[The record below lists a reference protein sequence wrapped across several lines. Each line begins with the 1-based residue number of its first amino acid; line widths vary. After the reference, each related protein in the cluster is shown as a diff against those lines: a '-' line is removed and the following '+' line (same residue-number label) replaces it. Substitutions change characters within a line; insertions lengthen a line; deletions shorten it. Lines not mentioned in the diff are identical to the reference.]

1 MAKKIQETGPLTY
14 RQLQKMNA
22 DPNSIASAEDVQK
35 AGGVNWGRE
44 AARRNKLIDVQAD
57 DMPIQSPV
65 FTNSGGTDYYGRSM
79 FDPDVVIGQ
88 TVADQGDTTIT
99 DTRAENQPWYAKL
112 GAGIG
117 KGIVLA
123 GTTFLDGTLGL
134 LAGIGTAASEGRWS
148 GLFDNVVSNGLNE
161 VNRQIE
167 DILPNYRTQEEQNR
181 PWYENL
187 GTVNFL
193 ADSFLKNLGFT
204 VGAMY
209 SGDIFAKALKGVKW
223 LNNGLGAALS
233 GSLFSA
239 VNEGRVEA
247 NNTMHDLLELHTQ
260 QLRDAYNKR
269 YGEIVNSNMS
279 DIDKQNAIDELDAN
293 FDREDAKNIDNA
305 RLAGDIDLLG
315 NTILL
320 SLDNFNTYGRLFA
333 RGFKN
338 AEKTAQNSIRTAAE
352 HADRKLSSRINRA
365 IDGSYDFEKYGAG
378 DIAKNGLKTAAL
390 EGNEEMAQQF
400 LSNFSGNVRS
410 YDSPDA
416 YYNALLDSNAEQKT
430 MDTTKALSKA
440 FADSYGDG
448 SQWEQFAVGALTGI
462 LGVPTFGRVNNS
474 DSNTYLGRGKAI
486 GLSGGIFGE
495 MGQNR
500 EANQRGKEI
509 ANRMNSFTQKVAQKL
524 QDHQRYFAQSQSF
537 TDAMDGFAKDN
548 NAFEFKNAEDNE
560 AFSAMSAFAQAG
572 RLDDYKQMV
581 DADFD
586 NMSDET
592 LDAIAKTTSKD
603 IDDNSSAKDQGWRN
617 ADGSYKSESEAGRH
631 EMRFELNKKK
641 DKILSQIKAY
651 TNSLDKVR
659 GIGNNSLTDDQVNEL
674 AWLDWKVG
682 QFNDRLKQ
690 VTSEANAPFTSIK
703 EGVDYMIQSL
713 EKEHDSIINDGDE
726 DKKDDDGNNILKEN
740 EKQQA
745 KYKNISNVLTQ
756 LINSDLRGLAS
767 IKPEDFNDAIN
778 EMNSIK
784 FFDNFNAYSDIT
796 STDYGDALTSVID
809 TFKLL
814 GARNEFNKRLK
825 EFTED
830 PLKLIQ
836 NRQKIDKEKAKTEK
850 VKHAV
855 KIKDKIDNASVSD
868 IVSQMES
875 GDITDD
881 DFDSLLNDI
890 DESLDGEDDS
900 TNDTKGKINAAK
912 DIIESSHRAE
922 DKLDN
927 LADDSDVEGLAEEV
941 QQAVQDAKSLL
952 SASKSKANSKD
963 ELFDTKSE
971 AWNDPNNLPITDE
984 VQQELDKMSPE
995 EQPALLQGRID
1006 RAKNAMEKVKSFI
1019 YDEDKESSKMPN
1031 PEEQAENKKAA
1042 EESEK
1047 KRRED
1052 DKGASGTVASSDSDS
1067 PDASVHKVNLGG
1079 EQPKEPITTVNQDA
1093 RELLKDVVLPDD
1105 TAEDIYNAVDNV
1117 LKGVDYAWKR
1127 GLRKKDLH
1135 DAITS
1140 TESWNKAVQAVP
1152 DLDKRINN
1160 YLTKKYNLKP
1170 KAKPKAETK
1179 TNNSEETPEVR
1190 TPLSD
1195 PDNNAKEIKGQWE
1208 ANPVSERPTYE
1219 YWKPTTTQIGIHDD
1233 SSYQKP
1239 FYETAKIINSV
1250 FEKLKNSKTPK
1261 FTKEEE
1267 FVKEHYIDPGYITHA
1282 YSDEQIK
1289 SMKAVYEYLK
1299 GNNSNN
1305 AFDNV
1310 NKGFVKKDTIIHF
1323 TIDKKLNDAAG
1334 EPIILMTLEDGTVVG
1349 DLSKNDVASKEFVN
1363 SIIKEYEKSGKE
1375 LYTSNT
1381 TATVKQLMRGKV
1393 PYSVETHNVNDV
1405 FKDSDEGFKLGI
1417 SMGIGNNA
1425 PIFASAGRV
1434 KAQGRSTLEQTIIPP
1449 ISAVAGQPYI
1459 LLPTAGKTQ
1468 RICVPFIM
1476 KKFTKE
1482 TADSQ
1487 LGKAIKAVISKIPNG
1502 TDKDNAM
1509 SVKIGL
1515 EELLVAEFHV
1525 NYDKDNKGN
1534 DIVRITRKMAR
1545 DNHQET
1551 IYNGPVPNKEDTD
1564 AIKNLVQNI
1573 VDALCK
1579 DGGTPFEVSR
1589 KYINSKYTLNN
1600 TPTSYNKMIGEVSDV
1615 NLPLGTTSTIN
1626 DWFILNPPNGK
1637 ARRVTSTG
1645 NNPAQTTSSSVHT
1658 VNVNSV
1664 GNVQVNT
1671 SSWRIISM
1679 KIPSTFTKEDTE
1691 NAKDIARAL
1700 AYGRM
1705 MGLDMSKPYDTRWGV
1720 FDPNTQTFKKLE
1732 NKSGIVVK
1740 HFSLSP
1746 EEEKTTIPQG
1756 TSSPTGSEESTI
1768 VREVTEK
1775 NGTKITKY
1783 RKKRADGKFFS
1794 FAGLPI
1800 SKDDIS
1806 AESLEDIEDLLNDMG
1821 DTAKFEL
1828 LELRETNDKYA
1839 GTVKVTGKDKDNLPV
1854 SMKFGFKL
1862 NGNPDKLDNNGPT
1875 PPANTGQKATFTNEQ
1890 EKQFT
1895 ALIDPYFEG
1904 GGASIENDLFGGKKL
1919 PEDVAD
1925 ELGDHSFT
1933 GKTPSITIVN
1943 WVLNNIDS
1951 SIREKYLS
1959 SFASFT
1965 ESNKEQQ
1972 NTEEPNQVV
1981 TTKEAKAAKK
1991 IGDKIVSDSKN
2002 VQLTKDKKYYVGSDG
2017 TKYARVTSIIQ
2028 ADKDGEVFD
2037 EKSKWITPSTNIGTG
2052 LDELGRDFMAGR
2064 IVFNPTTNTYEVSN
2078 VPVENVYPN
2087 IDRAHATSYLNQ
2099 WKDLKSKLDKRGIHI
2114 IPREV
2119 VAKGQLNIKD
2129 KNGGDHTINVAGTLD
2144 LLGYDDKGNWYIFDM
2159 KTHRSDITDSKKSKW
2174 SRQLSL
2180 YKKFLEDEYG
2190 INVSVLA
2197 VIPTKVNYPA
2207 PTATN
2212 IYSVDTNKP
2221 TLYHGVESNQ
2231 LTLHGNPYK
2240 ESNPVMGK
2248 MIELTET
2255 KLNIQ
2260 LDKLSDSE
2268 KAILHNY
2275 DTTKVTYNPI
2285 EHKAHDNPDK
2295 EAKQKGLTVAS
2306 RNVPVWEALS
2316 SEQKIALLD
2325 RGKLK
2330 ANQIMNKLVGAY
2342 YSKAKPE
2349 GAIFDE
2355 KRLGKSVDEF
2365 LGVGKNRLVTTEKY
2379 TPWKPEKEL
2388 GWLEKVLPQ
2397 FSDDEHKKMIHGLI
2411 ELDGKWHAFGR
2422 FKQGIIELSDVA
2434 ARGTVYHEAF
2444 HAVFNTLLDSD
2455 ERTDVMNAARAK
2467 YGDLGSIQ
2475 LEENLAEDFRKYI
2488 QWEQTPVLGTLV
2500 KAFRT
2505 IKHIIFGLL
2514 NKNNI
2519 LDKLYYNISRGRFAN
2534 KVAGTTNADR
2544 PRLYASDIND
2554 SINKLDSDY
2563 RRGKQLEGT
2572 ISSNMKSVIDNFI
2585 KDHDLKDVAY
2595 AVKYNNSDKWV
2606 MRVTKKNYNEK
2617 RNFLMN
2623 RLNSIYNSELSSDER
2638 NSEKALLEQEERE
2651 DEQFNRAIE
2660 QWHRDKLMYGNL
2672 SEDDKLYLQER
2683 GISIDEY
2690 NEMSPFEKEILFR
2703 CKY

>member
-22 DPNSIASAEDVQK
+22 DPNSIASSEDVQR

-44 AARRNKLIDVQAD
+44 AARRNKLIDAQVN
-57 DMPIQSPV
+57 DMPVQSPV

-123 GTTFLDGTLGL
+123 GTTFLDGTVGL
-134 LAGIGTAASEGRWS
+134 LSGIGTAVSEGRWS

-167 DILPNYRTQEEQNR
+167 DILPNYRTQEEQER

-187 GTVNFL
+187 GTVNFW

-204 VGAMY
+204 VGAFY
-209 SGDIFAKALKGVKW
+209 SGGLFTKALKDVKW
-223 LNNGLGAALS
+223 LNSGLGAALT
-233 GSLFSA
+233 GSIFSA

-269 YGEIVNSNMS
+269 YSEIVNSNLS
-279 DIDKQNAIDELDAN
+279 NIDKQKALAELDAN
-293 FDREDAKNIDNA
+293 FDKEDAKNLDNA

-338 AEKTAQNSIRTAAE
+338 AEKTAQNSIETAAR
-352 HADRKLSSRINRA
+352 HADEKLSSRIKRA
-365 IDGSYDFEKYGAG
+365 IDGTYGFDKYGAK
-378 DIAKNGLKTAAL
+378 DLIKSGLKTATL

-430 MDTTKALSKA
+430 MDTTKALAQA
-440 FADSYGDG
+440 FADSYGEG

-474 DSNTYLGRGKAI
+474 DSNTYLGRGKVI

-500 EANQRGKEI
+500 EANQRGQEI
-509 ANRMNSFTQKVAQKL
+509 ANRMNSFAQKL
-524 QDHQRYFAQSQSF
+524 KDHQRYFTQSQSF
-537 TDAMDGFAKDN
+537 TDAMDGFAEDG

-581 DADFD
+581 NADFD
-586 NMSDET
+586 NMSDED
-592 LDAIAKTTSKD
+592 LDAIAKMTSQD
-603 IDDNSSAKDQGWRN
+603 TDDDSSAKDQGWRN
-617 ADGSYKSESEAGRH
+617 ADGTYMSETEEGRQQ
-631 EMRFELNKKK
+631 MRYELKKK
-641 DKILSQIKAY
+641 RDKILSQIDAY

-690 VTSEANAPFTSIK
+690 VTSEANAPFKSIK
-703 EGVDYMIQSL
+703 EGVDYMIQAL
-713 EKEHDSIINDGDE
+713 EKEHDSIIADGDE
-726 DKKDDDGNNILKEN
+726 DEKDENGNNILKEN

-767 IKPEDFNDAIN
+767 IKPDDFNEAIN
-778 EMNSIK
+778 EMNSTK
-784 FFDNFNAYSDIT
+784 FFNDFNAYSNVT
-796 STDYGDALTSVID
+796 ATDYGDALKSVVD

-836 NRQKIDKEKAKTEK
+836 NRQKIDKKKAKTEK

-855 KIKDKIDNASVSD
+855 KTKDKVDNASVSD

-875 GDITDD
+875 GDITNDD
-881 DFDSLLNDI
+881 LNNLLNEVDA
-890 DESLDGEDDS
+890 SLNGEDDS
-900 TNDTKGKINAAK
+900 ISDTKGKINAAK

-927 LADDSDVEGLAEEV
+927 LADDSDVEGLVEEV
-941 QQAVQDAKSLL
+941 QQAAKDAKSLL
-952 SASKSKANSKD
+952 AASKSKANSKD
-963 ELFDTKSE
+963 ELFDTESE

-984 VQQELDKMSPE
+984 VQQMLSEMSPE
-995 EQPALLQGRID
+995 EQDDFLQGRID

-1031 PEEQAENKKAA
+1031 TEEQAKNKKAA

-1047 KRRED
+1047 KRKED
-1052 DKGASGTVASSDSDS
+1052 GKEASGTVASSDSDS
-1067 PDASVHKVNLGG
+1067 PGASVTKVNLSG
-1079 EQPKEPITTVNQDA
+1079 EQPKEPDTTANLSA
-1093 RELLKDVVLPDD
+1093 RELLKDVTLPND
-1105 TAEDIYNAVDNV
+1105 TAEDIYNAVDNI

-1127 GLRKKDLH
+1127 GLRGKDLH

-1140 TESWNKAVQAVP
+1140 TESWNKAIQAVP
-1152 DLDKRINN
+1152 DLGDRINN
-1160 YLTKKYNLKP
+1160 YISNKYNVKP
-1170 KAKPKAETK
+1170 EAKAKAETK
-1179 TNNSEETPEVR
+1179 TDNAEEPSEIR
-1190 TPLSD
+1190 TPTSD
-1195 PDNNAKEIKGQWE
+1195 PNENANVVKSLWNTIPEKVEYG
-1208 ANPVSERPTYE
+1208 
-1219 YWKPTTTQIGIHDD
+1219 YWKPTTTEIGIHDD
-1233 SSYQKP
+1233 ASDSHP
-1239 FYETAKIINSV
+1239 FYETAQVINSV
-1250 FEKLKNSKTPK
+1250 FDKNFKDLDPY
-1261 FTKEEE
+1261 EQ
-1267 FVKEHYIDPGYITHA
+1267 FVYEHYIKPGYIRHKYDA
-1282 YSDEQIK
+1282 KQLQ
-1289 SMKAVYEYLK
+1289 SMKAVYEYLEK
-1299 GNNSNN
+1299 HS

-1310 NKGFVKKDTIIHF
+1310 NKGFVKKDTTIYF
-1323 TIDKKLNDAAG
+1323 TIDNTLNKDAG
-1334 EPIILMTLEDGTVVG
+1334 EIIVLMTLKDGTVVG
-1349 DLSKNDVASKEFVN
+1349 DLSGKNAT
-1363 SIIKEYEKSGKE
+1363 SIINEYKDKFKEDEKRPDTW
-1375 LYTSNT
+1375 TSET
-1381 TATVKQLMRGKV
+1381 TTTVRQMMRGKV
-1393 PYSVETHNVNDV
+1393 PYSVDTNNVNKV
-1405 FKDSDEGFKLGI
+1405 FEGNDDNGDSFKLGI

-1425 PIFASAGRV
+1425 PIFASAGRT
-1434 KAQGRSTLEQTIIPP
+1434 KMQGSSKLEQTIVSPLN
-1449 ISAVAGQPYI
+1449 AVLGQPYI

-1468 RICVPFIM
+1468 RMCVPFNM
-1476 KKFTKE
+1476 KRFTKE
-1482 TADSQ
+1482 TAESQ
-1487 LGKAIKAVISKIPNG
+1487 LGKAIKSVISTIPNG

-1509 SVKIGL
+1509 SVKTGL
-1515 EELLVAEFHV
+1515 EELLAAEFHV
-1525 NYDKDNKGN
+1525 NYDKDNNGVDTVK
-1534 DIVRITRKMAR
+1534 ITRKMSY

-1551 IYNGPVPNKEDTD
+1551 IYNGPVANE
-1564 AIKNLVQNI
+1564 NLVQNI

-1589 KYINSKYTLNN
+1589 KYVNSKYNLNG
-1600 TPTSYNKMIGEVSDV
+1600 TPISYNKMIGEVSDV

-1637 ARRVTSTG
+1637 ASRVTSTG
-1645 NNPAQTTSSSVHT
+1645 NNTKQTTAGSIRTVSV
-1658 VNVNSV
+1658 NGV
-1664 GNVQVNT
+1664 GSVQVNT
-1671 SSWRIISM
+1671 SSWRIISHDN
-1679 KIPSTFTKEDTE
+1679 PNTPLTE
-1691 NAKDIARAL
+1691 TQESIARAI
-1700 AYGRM
+1700 AYGETNP
-1705 MGLDMSKPYDTRWGV
+1705 LVDNTKPYKTRWGV
-1720 FDPNTQTFKKLE
+1720 FDPNTQKFLTSE
-1732 NKSGIVVK
+1732 NKGGVVVK
-1740 HFSLSP
+1740 HFSLGP
-1746 EEEKTTIPQG
+1746 EEEKTT
-1756 TSSPTGSEESTI
+1756 SSPTNNSSKTSSKRTLRESFKEVGLENGEFVGNISTNDSRPAVITDDGQVKLYDGVELKHTQAEIIRRKARRVFEDPNATEQQLHDAI
-1768 VREVTEK
+1768 VSAAHK
-1775 NGTKITKY
+1775 TK
-1783 RKKRADGKFFS
+1783 A
-1794 FAGLPI
+1794 
-1800 SKDDIS
+1800 S
-1806 AESLEDIEDLLNDMG
+1806 ANVLYYLYKALNAVKQGRMTVDEAM
-1821 DTAKFEL
+1821 AL
-1828 LELRETNDKYA
+1828 LEYHMYVDDD
-1839 GTVKVTGKDKDNLPV
+1839 VH
-1854 SMKFGFKL
+1854 
-1862 NGNPDKLDNNGPT
+1862 
-1875 PPANTGQKATFTNEQ
+1875 
-1890 EKQFT
+1890 
-1895 ALIDPYFEG
+1895 
-1904 GGASIENDLFGGKKL
+1904 KKL
-1919 PEDVAD
+1919 LSTLDSPEQ
-1925 ELGDHSFT
+1925 G
-1933 GKTPSITIVN
+1933 N
-1943 WVLNNIDS
+1943 
-1951 SIREKYLS
+1951 
-1959 SFASFT
+1959 
-1965 ESNKEQQ
+1965 
-1972 NTEEPNQVV
+1972 EPKVV
-1981 TTKEAKAAKK
+1981 TTKEQSEGVQLLNTKWVKIDGSGHFILDSSVTIDDLKKLSDFDKYFTIVSSEAPLQESTGFDLINSGDLSKPDDKGNRRVRRKAQIALRGKNNEDASAAKK

-2002 VQLTKDKKYYVGSDG
+2002 VQLTTDKKYYVDGDG

-2028 ADKDGEVFD
+2028 ADVEGEVFD
-2037 EKSKWITPSTNIGTG
+2037 ENSPWITPSTNIGTG

-2064 IVFNPTTNTYEVSN
+2064 TVFNTTTNAYEVN
-2078 VPVENVYPN
+2078 GVPVEDVYPN
-2087 IDRAHATSYLNQ
+2087 INRDSAKSYLDQ
-2099 WKDLKSKLDKRGIHI
+2099 WTKLKSALDKRGIHI

-2129 KNGGDHTINVAGTLD
+2129 KEGKDHTINVAGTLD
-2144 LLGYDDKGNWYIFDM
+2144 LFGYDDEGKWYIFDM
-2159 KTHRSDITDSKKSKW
+2159 KTHRSDITDNKKSKW

-2190 INVSVLA
+2190 IKVSVLA

-2207 PTATN
+2207 PTDTN
-2212 IYSVDTNKP
+2212 IYGVDANKP
-2221 TLYHGVESNQ
+2221 ALYNGVESNQ

-2248 MIELTET
+2248 MIVLTET
-2255 KLNIQ
+2255 TPNIQ
-2260 LDKLSDSE
+2260 LEKLSDSE
-2268 KAILHNY
+2268 KAILSNY
-2275 DTTKVTYNPI
+2275 NNTKVNYQPKGHKVHANP
-2285 EHKAHDNPDK
+2285 EE
-2295 EAKQKGLTVAS
+2295 EAKKKGLTVAP
-2306 RNVPVWEALS
+2306 RNVPVWESLS
-2316 SEQKIALLD
+2316 PEQQIALLD
-2325 RGKLK
+2325 MGKLK
-2330 ANQIMNKLVGAY
+2330 ANTTMNKLAGAY

-2349 GAIFDE
+2349 GALFDE
-2355 KRLGKSVDEF
+2355 KRLGGSVDEF

-2388 GWLEKVLPQ
+2388 GWLRKALPQ
-2397 FSDDEHKKMIHGLI
+2397 FSDDEHLRIANGLI
-2411 ELDGKWHAFGR
+2411 KLDGRRKAYGR
-2422 FKQGIIELSDVA
+2422 FKQGIIELSDIA

-2455 ERTDVMNAARAK
+2455 EQTDVMNAARAK

-2475 LEENLAEDFRKYI
+2475 LEENLAEDFRRYV

-2505 IKHIIFGLL
+2505 IKHIVFGLL
-2514 NKNNI
+2514 NKNSV
-2519 LDKLYYNISRGRFAN
+2519 LDKLYYNIDRGRFAN
-2534 KVAGTTNADR
+2534 KVAGTTNAER
-2544 PRLYASDIND
+2544 PRLYAPDIND
-2554 SINKLDSDY
+2554 AIHKLDSDY

-2572 ISSNMKSVIDNFI
+2572 ISSNMKSVIDKFI
-2585 KDHDLKDVAY
+2585 KDNDLKDVAY

-2623 RLNSIYNSELSSDER
+2623 RLINIYNSELSSDER

>member
-22 DPNSIASAEDVQK
+22 DPNSIASSEDVQK

-44 AARRNKLIDVQAD
+44 AARRNKLIDAQVD
-57 DMPIQSPV
+57 DVPVQSPV

-123 GTTFLDGTLGL
+123 GTTFLDGTVGL
-134 LAGIGTAASEGRWS
+134 LAGIGTAVSEGRWS
-148 GLFDNVVSNGLNE
+148 GLFDNAVSNGLNE
-161 VNRQIE
+161 INRQIE
-167 DILPNYRTQEEQNR
+167 DILPNYRTQEEQER

-187 GTVNFL
+187 GTVNFW

-204 VGAMY
+204 VGAFY
-209 SGDIFAKALKGVKW
+209 SGGLFTKALKGMKW
-223 LNNGLGAALS
+223 LNSGLGAALA
-233 GSLFSA
+233 GSIFSA

-269 YGEIVNSNMS
+269 YSEIINSSMS
-279 DIDKQNAIDELDAN
+279 DIDKQKALAELDAN

-305 RLAGDIDLLG
+305 RLAGDIDLIG

-338 AEKTAQNSIRTAAE
+338 AEKTAQNSIRTAAR
-352 HADRKLSSRINRA
+352 HADEKLSSRIKRA
-365 IDGSYDFEKYGAG
+365 IDGTYGFDKYGAK
-378 DIAKNGLKTAAL
+378 DLIKSGLKTATL

-500 EANQRGKEI
+500 EANQRGQEI
-509 ANRMNSFTQKVAQKL
+509 ANRMNSFAQKL
-524 QDHQRYFAQSQSF
+524 KDHQRYFTQSQSF
-537 TDAMDGFAKDN
+537 TDAMDGFAEDG

-581 DADFD
+581 NADFD
-586 NMSDET
+586 NMSDED
-592 LDAIAKTTSKD
+592 LDAIAKMTSQD
-603 IDDNSSAKDQGWRN
+603 TDDDSSSKDQGWRN
-617 ADGSYKSESEAGRH
+617 ADGTYMSETEEGRQQ
-631 EMRFELNKKK
+631 MKYELNKKR
-641 DKILSQIKAY
+641 DKILSQIDAY
-651 TNSLDKVR
+651 TDSLDKVR

-690 VTSEANAPFTSIK
+690 VTSEANAPFKSIK

-713 EKEHDSIINDGDE
+713 EKEHDSIINDGDK
-726 DKKDDDGNNILKEN
+726 DKKDKDGNNILKEN

-756 LINSDLRGLAS
+756 LINADLKGLAS
-767 IKPEDFNDAIN
+767 IKSEDFNNAIK
-778 EMNSIK
+778 EMYSPK
-784 FFDNFNAYSDIT
+784 FYNDFNAYSDIT
-796 STDYGDALTSVID
+796 STDYSDALTSVVD
-809 TFKLL
+809 TFRLL

-836 NRQKIDKEKAKTEK
+836 NRQKIDKKKAKTEK

-855 KIKDKIDNASVSD
+855 KTKDKVDNASVSD

-881 DFDSLLNDI
+881 DFDSLLNEVDA
-890 DESLDGEDDS
+890 SLDEEDDS
-900 TNDTKGKINAAK
+900 ISSTKGKINAAK

-952 SASKSKANSKD
+952 AASKSKANSKD
-963 ELFDTKSE
+963 ELFDTESE
-971 AWNDPNNLPITDE
+971 AWNNPNNLPITDE
-984 VQQELDKMSPE
+984 VQQALSEMSPE
-995 EQPALLQGRID
+995 EQDDFLQGRID

-1031 PEEQAENKKAA
+1031 TKEQAKNKKAA
-1042 EESEK
+1042 EEGEK

-1052 DKGASGTVASSDSDS
+1052 DKEASGVVASSDSDS
-1067 PDASVHKVNLGG
+1067 PGASVTKVNLSE
-1079 EQPKEPITTVNQDA
+1079 EQPKEPDTTANLSA
-1093 RELLKDVVLPDD
+1093 RELLKDVTLPEE
-1105 TAEDIYNAVDNV
+1105 TAEDTYNNVDKLLGAVDF
-1117 LKGVDYAWKR
+1117 AWER
-1127 GLRKKDLH
+1127 GLRDKDLY
-1135 DAITS
+1135 DAIIDTD
-1140 TESWNKAVQAVP
+1140 SWKKAEHAIP
-1152 DLDKRINN
+1152 DLNKRITDYIFNK
-1160 YLTKKYNLKP
+1160 YLHPKDKTKVKT
-1170 KAKPKAETK
+1170 ETK
-1179 TNNSEETPEVR
+1179 TDNAEEPSEVR
-1190 TPLSD
+1190 TPTTD
-1195 PDNNAKEIKGQWE
+1195 PNENANVVKGQWDAKPE
-1208 ANPVSERPTYE
+1208 KVEYG
-1219 YWKPTTTQIGIHDD
+1219 YWKPTTTEIGIHDD
-1233 SSYQKP
+1233 ASDSHP
-1239 FYETAKIINSV
+1239 FYETAPVINSV
-1250 FEKLKNSKTPK
+1250 INKLRNNIPIEDSYEKYVRDHYLK
-1261 FTKEEE
+1261 
-1267 FVKEHYIDPGYITHA
+1267 YTHGPYNDA
-1282 YSDEQIK
+1282 QLK
-1289 SMKAVYEYLK
+1289 SMKAVHDYLREH
-1299 GNNSNN
+1299 N

-1310 NKGFVKKDTIIHF
+1310 NKGFVKKDTTIYF
-1323 TIDKKLNDAAG
+1323 TIDNTLNKNAG
-1334 EPIILMTLEDGTVVG
+1334 EIIVLMTLKDGTVVG
-1349 DLSKNDVASKEFVN
+1349 DLSGKDAT
-1363 SIIKEYEKSGKE
+1363 SIINEYKDKFKDEEKRPDFW
-1375 LYTSNT
+1375 TSKT
-1381 TATVKQLMRGKV
+1381 TTTVRQMMRGKV
-1393 PYSVETHNVNDV
+1393 PYSVDTNNVNKV
-1405 FKDSDEGFKLGI
+1405 FEGNDDSFKLGI

-1425 PIFASAGRV
+1425 PIFASAGRT
-1434 KAQGRSTLEQTIIPP
+1434 KMQSSSKLEQSIVPP
-1449 ISAVAGQPYI
+1449 LNAVLGQPYI

-1468 RICVPFIM
+1468 RICVPFNM
-1476 KKFTKE
+1476 KRFTEE
-1482 TADSQ
+1482 TANSM
-1487 LGKAIKAVISKIPNG
+1487 LGKAIKSVISTIPDG

-1509 SVKIGL
+1509 SVKTGL
-1515 EELLVAEFHV
+1515 EELLAAEFHV
-1525 NYDKDNKGN
+1525 NYDKDNNGN
-1534 DIVRITRKMAR
+1534 DIVRITRKMSY

-1551 IYNGPVPNKEDTD
+1551 IYNGPVANE
-1564 AIKNLVQNI
+1564 NLIQNI

-1589 KYINSKYTLNN
+1589 KYVNSKYYLNK
-1600 TPTSYNKMIGEVSDV
+1600 TPISYNKMIGEVSDV
-1615 NLPLGTTSTIN
+1615 NLRLGTTSTIN

-1637 ARRVTSTG
+1637 ASRVLSTG
-1645 NNPAQTTSSSVHT
+1645 NNPAQKTAGSVHT
-1658 VNVNSV
+1658 VSVN
-1664 GNVQVNT
+1664 GIGDVQVNT
-1671 SSWRIISM
+1671 NPKSSWRIVSSE
-1679 KIPSTFTKEDTE
+1679 KPLTE
-1691 NAKDIARAL
+1691 EQEDIARAI
-1700 AYGRM
+1700 AYGETNP
-1705 MGLDMSKPYDTRWGV
+1705 LVDNTKPYKTRWSKGV
-1720 FDPNTQTFKKLE
+1720 FDPNTQKFLTSEDK
-1732 NKSGIVVK
+1732 GGVVVK
-1740 HFSLSP
+1740 HFSLGP
-1746 EEEKTTIPQG
+1746 EEETTTTPSTSNSNSNSNSNSESVGKRTLRESFKEVELEKEFPGYINSKELNRDTLNHSLSHEQAEALRKNVRKVFEDPSAAYHQLSDILLHSNLKINSNNNALLYVGRALNAVKQG
-1756 TSSPTGSEESTI
+1756 RMTVNE
-1768 VREVTEK
+1768 
-1775 NGTKITKY
+1775 
-1783 RKKRADGKFFS
+1783 AM
-1794 FAGLPI
+1794 A
-1800 SKDDIS
+1800 
-1806 AESLEDIEDLLNDMG
+1806 
-1821 DTAKFEL
+1821 L
-1828 LELRETNDKYA
+1828 LEYLMDVDDDVHN
-1839 GTVKVTGKDKDNLPV
+1839 NLL
-1854 SMKFGFKL
+1854 KT
-1862 NGNPDKLDNNGPT
+1862 LDSP
-1875 PPANTGQKATFTNEQ
+1875 EQ
-1890 EKQFT
+1890 
-1895 ALIDPYFEG
+1895 G
-1904 GGASIENDLFGGKKL
+1904 
-1919 PEDVAD
+1919 
-1925 ELGDHSFT
+1925 
-1933 GKTPSITIVN
+1933 
-1943 WVLNNIDS
+1943 
-1951 SIREKYLS
+1951 
-1959 SFASFT
+1959 
-1965 ESNKEQQ
+1965 NKEQQ
-1972 NTEEPNQVV
+1972 KTEEPNKVAI
-1981 TTKEAKAAKK
+1981 TKEAEAAKK

-2002 VQLTKDKKYYVGSDG
+2002 VQLTDDKKYYLIGG

-2028 ADKDGEVFD
+2028 ADAEGEKFD
-2037 EKSKWITPSTNIGTG
+2037 ENSKWITPSTNIGTG
-2052 LDELGRDFMAGR
+2052 LDELGRDFMSGR
-2064 IVFNPTTNTYEVSN
+2064 ITRNSRGNYEVN
-2078 VPVENVYPN
+2078 GVPVEEVYPN
-2087 IDRAHATSYLNQ
+2087 IDKVHATSYLNQ
-2099 WKDLKSKLDKRGIHI
+2099 WSELKSKLDKRGIHI

-2129 KNGGDHTINVAGTLD
+2129 KDGKDHTINVAGTLD
-2144 LLGYDDKGNWYIFDM
+2144 LLGYDNDGNWYIFDM
-2159 KTHRSDITDSKKSKW
+2159 KTHRSNNTDNKIPKW

-2180 YKKFLEDEYG
+2180 YKRFLEAEYG
-2190 INVSVLA
+2190 IKVKALA
-2197 VIPTKVNYPA
+2197 IIPTKVNYPEPDA
-2207 PTATN
+2207 IH
-2212 IYSVDTNKP
+2212 IYGVDTNKP
-2221 TLYHGVESNQ
+2221 YLYNGVESNQ
-2231 LTLHGNPYK
+2231 LTLHGKPYK

-2248 MIELTET
+2248 MIPLTET
-2255 KLNIQ
+2255 TPNIQ

-2268 KAILHNY
+2268 RAILSNY
-2275 DTTKVTYNPI
+2275 DTTKVNYQPKGHKVHANPS
-2285 EHKAHDNPDK
+2285 E
-2295 EAKQKGLTVAS
+2295 EAKKKGLTVAP
-2306 RNVPVWEALS
+2306 RNVPVWESLS
-2316 SEQKIALLD
+2316 PEQQIALLD
-2325 RGKLK
+2325 MGKLK
-2330 ANQIMNKLVGAY
+2330 ANTTMNKLVGAY

-2349 GAIFDE
+2349 GALFDE
-2355 KRLGKSVDEF
+2355 KRLGGSVDEF
-2365 LGVGKNRLVTTEKY
+2365 LGVARNRLATTEKY

-2388 GWLEKVLPQ
+2388 GWLRKALPQ
-2397 FSDDEHKKMIHGLI
+2397 FSDDEHLKRITEGFIK
-2411 ELDGKWHAFGR
+2411 LDGKREAYGR
-2422 FKQGIIELSDVA
+2422 FKQGIIELSDIA

-2444 HAVFNTLLDSD
+2444 HAVFNTLLNDD
-2455 ERTDVMNAARAK
+2455 EQTDVMNAARAK

-2475 LEENLAEDFRKYI
+2475 LEENLAEDFRRYI
-2488 QWEQTPVLGTLV
+2488 QWEQTPVIGTLV

-2505 IKHIIFGLL
+2505 IKHIVFGLL

-2519 LDKLYYNISRGRFAN
+2519 LDKLYYNIDRGRFAN
-2534 KVAGTTNADR
+2534 KVAGTTNAER
-2544 PRLYASDIND
+2544 PRLYAPDIND
-2554 SINKLDSDY
+2554 AIHKLDSDY

-2572 ISSNMKSVIDNFI
+2572 ISANMKSVIDKFI

-2595 AVKYNNSDKWV
+2595 ATKYNNSDKWV

-2617 RNFLMN
+2617 RNFLVN

>member
-22 DPNSIASAEDVQK
+22 DPNSIASPEDVQK

-44 AARRNKLIDVQAD
+44 AARRNKLIDAQVD
-57 DMPIQSPV
+57 DMPVQSPV
-65 FTNSGGTDYYGRSM
+65 FINSGGTDYFGRSM
-79 FDPDVVIGQ
+79 FDPDVIIGQ

-99 DTRAENQPWYAKL
+99 DIRAENQPWYAKL

-123 GTTFLDGTLGL
+123 GTTFLDGTVGL
-134 LAGIGTAASEGRWS
+134 LSGIGTATSEGRWS

-161 VNRQIE
+161 VNRQIK

-187 GTVNFL
+187 GTVNFW

-204 VGAMY
+204 VGAIY
-209 SGDIFAKALKGVKW
+209 SGGAFTKALKGVKW
-223 LNNGLGAALS
+223 LNSGLGAALS
-233 GSLFSA
+233 GSIFSA

-269 YGEIVNSNMS
+269 YNEIVNSNMP
-279 DIDKQNAIDELDAN
+279 DIYKQKAIDELDAN

-333 RGFKN
+333 RGFRN
-338 AEKTAQNSIRTAAE
+338 AEKTAQNSLRTAAR
-352 HADRKLSSRINRA
+352 HADEKLSSRIIRNA
-365 IDGSYDFEKYGAG
+365 DGSYEFNKYGAS
-378 DIAKNGLKTAAL
+378 DIAKSGLKTAAL

-416 YYNALLDSNAEQKT
+416 YYNALLDSDAEQKT
-430 MDTTKALSKA
+430 MDTTKALAQA
-440 FADSYGDG
+440 FSDSYGDG

-500 EANQRGKEI
+500 EANQRGQEI
-509 ANRMNSFTQKVAQKL
+509 ANKMNSFAQKL
-524 QDHQRYFAQSQSF
+524 KDHQRYFTQSQSF
-537 TDAMDGFAKDN
+537 TDAMDGFAEDG

-581 DADFD
+581 NADFD
-586 NMSDET
+586 NMSDED
-592 LDAIAKTTSKD
+592 LDAIAKMTSQD
-603 IDDNSSAKDQGWRN
+603 TDDDSSAKDQGWRN
-617 ADGSYKSESEAGRH
+617 ADGTYMSETEEGRQQ
-631 EMRFELNKKK
+631 MKYELNKKR
-641 DKILSQIKAY
+641 DKILSQIDAY

-682 QFNDRLKQ
+682 QFNDRLEQ
-690 VTSEANAPFTSIK
+690 VTSEANAPFKSIK
-703 EGVDYMIQSL
+703 EGVDYMIQAL

-726 DKKDDDGNNILKEN
+726 DEKDENGNNILKEN

-767 IKPEDFNDAIN
+767 IKPEDFNDAIK
-778 EMNSIK
+778 EMYSTEFYN
-784 FFDNFNAYSDIT
+784 NFNAYSNVT
-796 STDYGDALTSVID
+796 ATDYGDALTSVID

-850 VKHAV
+850 TKHA
-855 KIKDKIDNASVSD
+855 IRTKDKVDNASVSD

-890 DESLDGEDDS
+890 DAGLDEKNDS
-900 TNDTKGKINAAK
+900 ISGTKDKIDAAK

-927 LADDSDVEGLAEEV
+927 LTEDPNVEGLAEEV

-963 ELFDTKSE
+963 ELFDTESE
-971 AWNDPNNLPITDE
+971 AWNNPNNLPITDE

-995 EQPALLQGRID
+995 EQNDFLQGRID
-1006 RAKNAMEKVKSFI
+1006 RAKNAIEKVKSFI

-1031 PEEQAENKKAA
+1031 TKEQAKNKEAA

-1052 DKGASGTVASSDSDS
+1052 GKEDSGIVASSDSDS
-1067 PDASVHKVNLGG
+1067 PSSSVTKVNLSG
-1079 EQPKEPITTVNQDA
+1079 EQPKEPDTTANQDA
-1093 RELLKDVVLPDD
+1093 RELLKDVVLPND

-1127 GLRKKDLH
+1127 GLRGKDLH

-1140 TESWNKAVQAVP
+1140 TESWNKAIKEVP
-1152 DLDKRINN
+1152 DLDDRINSYISN
-1160 YLTKKYNLKP
+1160 KYNIKP
-1170 KAKPKAETK
+1170 KAKAKAETK
-1179 TNNSEETPEVR
+1179 TDNKETSEIR
-1190 TPLSD
+1190 TPLPDSD
-1195 PDNNAKEIKGQWE
+1195 RNTSEIQGQWKT
-1208 ANPVSERPTYE
+1208 NPERPAYD
-1219 YWKPTTTQIGIHDD
+1219 YWKPTTTEIGIHDN
-1233 SSYQKP
+1233 SNNTRP
-1239 FYETAKIINSV
+1239 FFETAKVINSV
-1250 FEKLKNSKTPK
+1250 FNKLSN
-1261 FTKEEE
+1261 KEALDPYEQL
-1267 FVKEHYIDPGYITHA
+1267 VYDNYIRPGYIIKPYTDA
-1282 YSDEQIK
+1282 QLK
-1289 SMKAVYEYLK
+1289 SMEAVYNYLK
-1299 GNNSNN
+1299 KDKDAFNQVNNGSIK
-1305 AFDNV
+1305 V
-1310 NKGFVKKDTIIHF
+1310 GTKIHF
-1323 TIDKKLNDAAG
+1323 TIDSSLNEQAG
-1334 EPIILMTLEDGTVVG
+1334 EPIVLMTLDDGTVVG
-1349 DLSKNDVASKEFVN
+1349 DLSANDKASQAFVQ
-1363 SIIKEYEKSGKE
+1363 SIIDEYNNKGKPE
-1375 LYTSNT
+1375 HYTSDT
-1381 TATVKQLMRGKV
+1381 TTTVRQLMRGKV
-1393 PYSVETHNVNDV
+1393 PYSADTNNVNAV
-1405 FKDSDEGFKLGI
+1405 FEGNDFKLGI
-1417 SMGIGNNA
+1417 SMGTGENA
-1425 PIFASAGRV
+1425 PIVAEAGRK
-1434 KAQGRSTLEQTIIPP
+1434 KAQGRSDFERTIISPLN
-1449 ISAVAGQPYI
+1449 AVAGQPYI

-1468 RICVPFIM
+1468 QMCVPFTM
-1476 KKFTKE
+1476 KRFTKE
-1482 TADSQ
+1482 TANSK
-1487 LGKAIKAVISKIPNG
+1487 LGKAVKSIISKIPNSA
-1502 TDKDNAM
+1502 TDPM
-1509 SVKIGL
+1509 SIKTGL
-1515 EELLVAEFHV
+1515 EELLSAEFHV
-1525 NYDKDNKGN
+1525 NYNGDN
-1534 DIVRITRKMAR
+1534 VVITIKTP
-1545 DNHQET
+1545 DVNHQKT
-1551 IYNGPVPNKEDTD
+1551 IYNGKINNPNLTQVVEDKLYD
-1564 AIKNLVQNI
+1564 
-1573 VDALCK
+1573 
-1579 DGGTPFEVSR
+1579 TPYQVSR
-1589 KYINSKYTLNN
+1589 KYINDTYTLDGEKY
-1600 TPTSYNKMIGEVSDV
+1600 SYNTMIGEVSDV
-1615 NLPLGTTSTIN
+1615 NLPVGTTSTIN
-1626 DWFILNPPNGK
+1626 NWFTLNPIGGK
-1637 ARRVTSTG
+1637 AKRVKSTRK
-1645 NNPAQTTSSSVHT
+1645 NPTARIP
-1658 VNVNSV
+1658 NSV
-1664 GNVQVNT
+1664 VSVSIDGFSDIKVNT
-1671 SSWRIISM
+1671 STWRVESSD
-1679 KIPSTFTKEDTE
+1679 KKTLTPLQEDT
-1691 NAKDIARAL
+1691 ARAI
-1700 AYGRM
+1700 AYGISNEVV
-1705 MGLDMSKPYDTRWGV
+1705 DNSKPYDTKWGI
-1720 FDPNTQTFKKLE
+1720 FDPISQTFLKSE
-1732 NKSGIVVK
+1732 NNGGIVLR

-1746 EEEKTTIPQG
+1746 EEETKSKEQSRGVQLLSTKWVKIDGSGHFILDPSVTIDDLKNLSDFDKYF
-1756 TSSPTGSEESTI
+1756 TIVSSEAPLQESTSFDI
-1768 VREVTEK
+1768 INSGDLSKPDDKGNRRVIRKAQITLRGK
-1775 NGTKITKY
+1775 NARG
-1783 RKKRADGKFFS
+1783 
-1794 FAGLPI
+1794 
-1800 SKDDIS
+1800 
-1806 AESLEDIEDLLNDMG
+1806 
-1821 DTAKFEL
+1821 
-1828 LELRETNDKYA
+1828 
-1839 GTVKVTGKDKDNLPV
+1839 V
-1854 SMKFGFKL
+1854 SQGS
-1862 NGNPDKLDNNGPT
+1862 
-1875 PPANTGQKATFTNEQ
+1875 Q
-1890 EKQFT
+1890 EKH
-1895 ALIDPYFEG
+1895 IIEG
-1904 GGASIENDLFGGKKL
+1904 
-1919 PEDVAD
+1919 
-1925 ELGDHSFT
+1925 
-1933 GKTPSITIVN
+1933 TI
-1943 WVLNNIDS
+1943 
-1951 SIREKYLS
+1951 
-1959 SFASFT
+1959 
-1965 ESNKEQQ
+1965 NKESE
-1972 NTEEPNQVV
+1972 T
-1981 TTKEAKAAKK
+1981 AKK
-1991 IGDKIVSDSKN
+1991 IGDKIQRDSQK
-2002 VQLTKDKKYYVGSDG
+2002 VQLTTDKKYYVGSDG

-2037 EKSKWITPSTNIGTG
+2037 EKSPWITPSTNIGTG
-2052 LDELGRDFMAGR
+2052 LDELGRDLMAGR
-2064 IVFNPTTNTYEVSN
+2064 IIFNSTKGIYEVNS
-2078 VPVENVYPN
+2078 VPVEDVYPN
-2087 IDRAHATSYLNQ
+2087 INKDSAKSYLDQ
-2099 WKDLKSKLDKRGIHI
+2099 WAKLKRELDKRGIHI

-2129 KNGGDHTINVAGTLD
+2129 KDGKDYTINVAGTLD
-2144 LLGYDDKGNWYIFDM
+2144 LLGYDDEGNWYIFDM

-2190 INVSVLA
+2190 IKVSVLA

-2207 PTATN
+2207 PTDTN
-2212 IYSVDTNKP
+2212 IYGVDSNKP
-2221 TLYHGVESNQ
+2221 TLYNGVESNQ
-2231 LTLHGNPYK
+2231 LTLHGKPYK

-2248 MIELTET
+2248 MISLTET
-2255 KLNIQ
+2255 KLDIK

-2268 KAILHNY
+2268 KAILSDCNN
-2275 DTTKVTYNPI
+2275 TKVTYQPKGHEVSGDLDAN
-2285 EHKAHDNPDK
+2285 
-2295 EAKQKGLTVAS
+2295 AKKKGLTATKKNES
-2306 RNVPVWEALS
+2306 VWSVLS
-2316 SEQKIALLD
+2316 DEQKTAI
-2325 RGKLK
+2325 LK
-2330 ANQIMNKLVGAY
+2330 NGNMKAKQIMQKLAGAY
-2342 YSKAKPE
+2342 NSKK
-2349 GAIFDE
+2349 GVFDE

-2365 LGVGKNRLVTTEKY
+2365 LGVGKNRLVTTKKY

-2388 GWLEKVLPQ
+2388 GWLRKALPQ
-2397 FSDDEHKKMIHGLI
+2397 FSNDEHLRITNGLI
-2411 ELDGKWHAFGR
+2411 RLDGRRKAYGR
-2422 FKQGIIELSDVA
+2422 FKQGVIYLSDAA
-2434 ARGTVYHEAF
+2434 ARGTVYHESF

-2455 ERTDVMNAARAK
+2455 ERTDVMNAARTK

-2475 LEENLAEDFRKYI
+2475 LEENLAEDFRRYI

-2505 IKHIIFGLL
+2505 IKHIVFGLL

-2554 SINKLDSDY
+2554 AINKLDSDY

-2572 ISSNMKSVIDNFI
+2572 ISANMKSVIDKFI
-2585 KDHDLKDVAY
+2585 KDNDLKNVAY

-2623 RLNSIYNSELSSDER
+2623 RLINIYNSELSSDER

-2672 SEDDKLYLQER
+2672 AEDDKLYLQER

>member
-22 DPNSIASAEDVQK
+22 DPNSIASADDVQK

-57 DMPIQSPV
+57 DMPVQSPV
-65 FTNSGGTDYYGRSM
+65 FTNSGGTDYFDRSM
-79 FDPDVVIGQ
+79 FDPDIVIGQ

-99 DTRAENQPWYAKL
+99 DTRAENQHWYAKL
-112 GAGIG
+112 GAGVG

-123 GTTFLDGTLGL
+123 GTTFLDGTVGL
-134 LAGIGTAASEGRWS
+134 LAGIGTAVSEGRWS

-167 DILPNYRTQEEQNR
+167 DILPNYRTQEEQER
-181 PWYENL
+181 PWYKNL
-187 GTVNFL
+187 GTVNFW

-204 VGAMY
+204 VGAFY
-209 SGDIFAKALKGVKW
+209 SGGAFTKALKGMKW
-223 LNNGLGAALS
+223 LNSGLGAALS
-233 GSLFSA
+233 GSIFSA

-269 YGEIVNSNMS
+269 YSKIINSSMS
-279 DIDKQNAIDELDAN
+279 NIDKQKALAELDAN
-293 FDREDAKNIDNA
+293 FDKEDAKNIDNA

-315 NTILL
+315 NIILL

-338 AEKTAQNSIRTAAE
+338 AEKTAQNSLRTAAR
-352 HADRKLSSRINRA
+352 HADEKLSSRIIRNA
-365 IDGSYDFEKYGAG
+365 DGSYEFSKYGAS
-378 DIAKNGLKTAAL
+378 DIAKSGLKTAAL

-430 MDTTKALSKA
+430 MDTTKALAQA

-462 LGVPTFGRVNNS
+462 LGIPTFGRVNNS
-474 DSNTYLGRGKAI
+474 DSNTYLGRGKVI

-500 EANQRGKEI
+500 EANQRGQEI
-509 ANRMNSFTQKVAQKL
+509 ANRMSSFAQKL
-524 QDHQRYFAQSQSF
+524 KDHQRYFTQSQSF
-537 TDAMDGFAKDN
+537 TDAMDGFAEDG

-581 DADFD
+581 NADFD
-586 NMSDET
+586 NMSDED
-592 LDAIAKTTSKD
+592 LDAIAKMTSQD
-603 IDDNSSAKDQGWRN
+603 TDDDSSAKDQGWRN
-617 ADGSYKSESEAGRH
+617 ADGTYMSETEEGRQQ
-631 EMRFELNKKK
+631 MRYELMKKR
-641 DKILSQIKAY
+641 DKILSQIDAY
-651 TNSLDKVR
+651 TDSLDRVR

-690 VTSEANAPFTSIK
+690 VTSEANAPFKSIK
-703 EGVDYMIQSL
+703 EGVDYMIRAL
-713 EKEHDSIINDGDE
+713 EKEHDSIIADGDE
-726 DKKDDDGNNILKEN
+726 DEKDENGNNILKEN

-767 IKPEDFNDAIN
+767 IKPDDFNDAIK
-778 EMNSIK
+778 EMNSTK
-784 FFDNFNAYSDIT
+784 FFNNFNAYSNVT
-796 STDYGDALTSVID
+796 ATDYGDALKSVVD

-814 GARNEFNKRLK
+814 GARNKFNERLK

-855 KIKDKIDNASVSD
+855 KTKDKIDNASVSD

-881 DFDSLLNDI
+881 DLDSLLNEVDA
-890 DESLDGEDDS
+890 SLDEEDDS
-900 TNDTKGKINAAK
+900 ISSTKGKINAAK

-952 SASKSKANSKD
+952 ATSKSKANSKD
-963 ELFDTKSE
+963 ELFDTESE

-984 VQQELDKMSPE
+984 VQQALSEMSPE
-995 EQPALLQGRID
+995 EAESYLQGRID

-1031 PEEQAENKKAA
+1031 TEEQAKNKEAA

-1047 KRRED
+1047 KRKED
-1052 DKGASGTVASSDSDS
+1052 GKEASGVVASSDSDS
-1067 PDASVHKVNLGG
+1067 PGASVTKVNLNE
-1079 EQPKEPITTVNQDA
+1079 EQPKEPNTTASLSA
-1093 RELLKDVVLPDD
+1093 RELLKDVELPEE
-1105 TAEDIYNAVDNV
+1105 TAENTYNAVNSI
-1117 LKGVDYAWKR
+1117 LKSVDYAWKR
-1127 GLRKKDLH
+1127 GLRGKDLH

-1140 TESWNKAVQAVP
+1140 TVAWNRVIQEVP
-1152 DLDKRINN
+1152 DLGDRINSYIIN
-1160 YLTKKYNLKP
+1160 KYNI
-1170 KAKPKAETK
+1170 KPKAEAK
-1179 TNNSEETPEVR
+1179 TEAKTDNAEEPSEVR
-1190 TPLSD
+1190 TPTSD
-1195 PDNNAKEIKGQWE
+1195 PNENANVVKGQWDAKPE
-1208 ANPVSERPTYE
+1208 KVEYG
-1219 YWKPTTTQIGIHDD
+1219 YWKPTTTEIGIHDD
-1233 SSYQKP
+1233 ASDSHP
-1239 FYETAKIINSV
+1239 FYETAQVINSV
-1250 FEKLKNSKTPK
+1250 FDKNFKDLDPY
-1261 FTKEEE
+1261 EQ
-1267 FVKEHYIDPGYITHA
+1267 FVYEHYIKPGYIRHKYDA
-1282 YSDEQIK
+1282 KQLQ
-1289 SMKAVYEYLK
+1289 SMKAVYEYLEK
-1299 GNNSNN
+1299 HS

-1310 NKGFVKKDTIIHF
+1310 NKGFVKKDTTIYF
-1323 TIDKKLNDAAG
+1323 TIDNTLNKDAG
-1334 EPIILMTLEDGTVVG
+1334 EIIVLMTLKDGTVVG
-1349 DLSKNDVASKEFVN
+1349 DLSGKNAD
-1363 SIIKEYEKSGKE
+1363 SIINEYKDKFKEEEKRPD
-1375 LYTSNT
+1375 LWTSET
-1381 TATVKQLMRGKV
+1381 TTTVRQMMRGKV
-1393 PYSVETHNVNDV
+1393 PYSVVTNNVDKVFEGND
-1405 FKDSDEGFKLGI
+1405 DSFKLGI

-1425 PIFASAGRV
+1425 PIFASVGRV
-1434 KAQGRSTLEQTIIPP
+1434 KAQGSSDFEQTIVSPLN
-1449 ISAVAGQPYI
+1449 AVLGQPYI

-1468 RICVPFIM
+1468 RMCVPFNM
-1476 KKFTKE
+1476 KRFTKE

-1487 LGKAIKAVISKIPNG
+1487 LGRAIKSVISTIPNG

-1509 SVKIGL
+1509 SVKTGL
-1515 EELLVAEFHV
+1515 EELLAAEFHV
-1525 NYDKDNKGN
+1525 NYDKDNNGVDTVK
-1534 DIVRITRKMAR
+1534 ITRKMSY

-1551 IYNGPVPNKEDTD
+1551 IYNGPIANE
-1564 AIKNLVQNI
+1564 NLVQNI

-1589 KYINSKYTLNN
+1589 KYVNSKYNLNG
-1600 TPTSYNKMIGEVSDV
+1600 TPISYNKMIGEVSDV

-1626 DWFILNPPNGK
+1626 DWFILNPPNDK
-1637 ARRVTSTG
+1637 ASRVTSTG
-1645 NNPAQTTSSSVHT
+1645 NNTKQTTAGSIRTVSV
-1658 VNVNSV
+1658 NGV

-1671 SSWRIISM
+1671 NPESSWRIVSHDN
-1679 KIPSTFTKEDTE
+1679 PNTPLTE
-1691 NAKDIARAL
+1691 IQESIARAI
-1700 AYGRM
+1700 AYGETNP
-1705 MGLDMSKPYDTRWGV
+1705 LVDNTKPYKTRWGV
-1720 FDPNTQTFKKLE
+1720 FDPNTQTFL
-1732 NKSGIVVK
+1732 KSEDKGGVVVK

-1746 EEEKTTIPQG
+1746 EEETKSKEQSEGIQLLNTKWVKIDGSGHFILDSSVTIDDLKKLSDFDKYF
-1756 TSSPTGSEESTI
+1756 TIVSSEAPLQESTGFDLI
-1768 VREVTEK
+1768 NSGDLSKPDDKGNRRVMRKAQIALRGK
-1775 NGTKITKY
+1775 NN
-1783 RKKRADGKFFS
+1783 
-1794 FAGLPI
+1794 
-1800 SKDDIS
+1800 
-1806 AESLEDIEDLLNDMG
+1806 ED
-1821 DTAKFEL
+1821 
-1828 LELRETNDKYA
+1828 
-1839 GTVKVTGKDKDNLPV
+1839 
-1854 SMKFGFKL
+1854 
-1862 NGNPDKLDNNGPT
+1862 
-1875 PPANTGQKATFTNEQ
+1875 
-1890 EKQFT
+1890 
-1895 ALIDPYFEG
+1895 
-1904 GGASIENDLFGGKKL
+1904 AS
-1919 PEDVAD
+1919 
-1925 ELGDHSFT
+1925 
-1933 GKTPSITIVN
+1933 
-1943 WVLNNIDS
+1943 
-1951 SIREKYLS
+1951 
-1959 SFASFT
+1959 
-1965 ESNKEQQ
+1965 
-1972 NTEEPNQVV
+1972 
-1981 TTKEAKAAKK
+1981 AAKK
-1991 IGDKIVSDSKN
+1991 IGDKIVSDSQK
-2002 VQLTKDKKYYVGSDG
+2002 VQLTDDKKYYLIGG

-2028 ADKDGEVFD
+2028 ADAEGEKFD
-2037 EKSKWITPSTNIGTG
+2037 ENSKWITPSTNIGTG

-2064 IVFNPTTNTYEVSN
+2064 IVFNTTTNAYEVN
-2078 VPVENVYPN
+2078 GVPVEDVYPN
-2087 IDRAHATSYLNQ
+2087 INRDSAKSYLDQ
-2099 WKDLKSKLDKRGIHI
+2099 WTKLRSALGKGGIHI

-2129 KNGGDHTINVAGTLD
+2129 KDGKDHTINVAGTLD

-2190 INVSVLA
+2190 IKVSVLA
-2197 VIPTKVNYPA
+2197 IIPTKVNYPA
-2207 PTATN
+2207 PTDTN
-2212 IYSVDTNKP
+2212 IYGVDTNKP
-2221 TLYHGVESNQ
+2221 SLYNGVESNQ

-2248 MIELTET
+2248 MIVLTET
-2255 KLNIQ
+2255 TPNIQ
-2260 LDKLSDSE
+2260 LEKLSDSE
-2268 KAILHNY
+2268 KAILSGY
-2275 DTTKVTYNPI
+2275 DSTKVNYQPKGHKVHANP
-2285 EHKAHDNPDK
+2285 EE
-2295 EAKQKGLTVAS
+2295 EAKKKGLTVAP
-2306 RNVPVWEALS
+2306 RNATVWNVLS
-2316 SEQKIALLD
+2316 PEQQIALLD
-2325 RGKLK
+2325 MGKLK
-2330 ANQIMNKLVGAY
+2330 ANTTMNKLAGAY
-2342 YSKAKPE
+2342 YSKAKPDK
-2349 GAIFDE
+2349 ALFDE
-2355 KRLGKSVDEF
+2355 KRLGGSVDEF
-2365 LGVGKNRLVTTEKY
+2365 LGVSKNRLVTTEKY

-2388 GWLEKVLPQ
+2388 GWLRKALPQ
-2397 FSDDEHKKMIHGLI
+2397 FSDDEHLRITNGLI
-2411 ELDGKWHAFGR
+2411 KLDGRKTAYGR
-2422 FKQGIIELSDVA
+2422 FKQGIIELSDIA

-2444 HAVFNTLLDSD
+2444 HVVFNTLLSSD
-2455 ERTDVMNAARAK
+2455 EQTDVMNAARAK
-2467 YGDLGSIQ
+2467 YGDLGSVQ
-2475 LEENLAEDFRKYI
+2475 LEENLAEDFRRYI
-2488 QWEQTPVLGTLV
+2488 QWEQTPIIGTLV

-2505 IKHIIFGLL
+2505 IKYIVFGLL
-2514 NKNNI
+2514 NKNSV
-2519 LDKLYYNISRGRFAN
+2519 LDKLYYNINRGRFAN
-2534 KVAGTTNADR
+2534 KVAGTTNAER
-2544 PRLYASDIND
+2544 LRLYAPDIND
-2554 SINKLDSDY
+2554 VIHKLDSDY

-2572 ISSNMKSVIDNFI
+2572 ISSNMKSVIDKFI
-2585 KDHDLKDVAY
+2585 KDNDLKDVAY

-2617 RNFLMN
+2617 RNFLVN

-2672 SEDDKLYLQER
+2672 AEDDKLYLQER

>member
-1 MAKKIQETGPLTY
+1 MAKKKKIQETGPLTY

-22 DPNSIASAEDVQK
+22 DPNSIASTEDVQK

-44 AARRNKLIDVQAD
+44 AARRNKLIDAQVD
-57 DMPIQSPV
+57 DVPVQSPV

-99 DTRAENQPWYAKL
+99 DTRAENEPWYAKL

-117 KGIVLA
+117 KCIVLA
-123 GTTFLDGTLGL
+123 GTTFLDGTAGL
-134 LAGIGTAASEGRWS
+134 LAGIGTAISEHRWS
-148 GLFDNVVSNGLNE
+148 GLFDNAISNGLNE
-161 VNRQIE
+161 INRQIE
-167 DILPNYRTQEEQNR
+167 DILPNYKTQEEQNG

-187 GTVNFL
+187 GTVNFW

-204 VGAMY
+204 VGAFY
-209 SGDIFAKALKGVKW
+209 SGDAFTKVLKGMKW

-247 NNTMHDLLELHTQ
+247 NNTMHDMLELHTQ

-269 YGEIVNSNMS
+269 YNEIVNSNMP
-279 DIDKQNAIDELDAN
+279 DIYKQKALDELDAN

-338 AEKTAQNSIRTAAE
+338 AEKTAQNSIETAAR
-352 HADRKLSSRINRA
+352 HADEKISSRIKRA
-365 IDGSYDFEKYGAG
+365 IDGTYDFDKYGAK
-378 DIAKNGLKTAAL
+378 DLAKNGLKTAAL

-430 MDTTKALSKA
+430 MDTTKALAQA
-440 FADSYGDG
+440 FTDSYGDG

-462 LGVPTFGRVNNS
+462 LGVPTFGKVNNS
-474 DSNTYLGRGKAI
+474 DSNTYLGKGKAI

-500 EANQRGKEI
+500 EANQRGQEI

-537 TDAMDGFAKDN
+537 TDAMNGFAEDN

-581 DADFD
+581 NADFA
-586 NMSDET
+586 NMSDED

-603 IDDNSSAKDQGWRN
+603 IDKDSPAKDQGWRN
-617 ADGSYKSESEAGRH
+617 ADGTYMSETEEGRQ
-631 EMRFELNKKK
+631 EMRYELNKKR
-641 DKILSQIKAY
+641 DKILSQIDAY
-651 TNSLDKVR
+651 TDSLDRVR

-682 QFNDRLKQ
+682 QFNGRLEQ
-690 VTSEANAPFTSIK
+690 VTSKSNAPFKSIK
-703 EGVDYMIQSL
+703 EGVDYMIQYL
-713 EKEHDSIINDGDE
+713 EKEHESIINYGDE
-726 DKKDDDGNNILKEN
+726 DEKDEKGNNILKEN

-745 KYKNISNVLTQ
+745 KYRNISNVLTQ
-756 LINSDLRGLAS
+756 LINADLKGFAS
-767 IKPEDFNDAIN
+767 IKTEDANDAIK
-778 EMNSIK
+778 EMYSPEFFNDFNS
-784 FFDNFNAYSDIT
+784 YSDIT
-796 STDYGDALTSVID
+796 STDFYDSLKSVID

-814 GARNEFNKRLK
+814 NARNEFNKRLK

-836 NRQKIDKEKAKTEK
+836 NRQKINKKKAKTEK
-850 VKHAV
+850 TKRAI
-855 KIKDKIDNASVSD
+855 KTKDKVDNASVSD

-881 DFDSLLNDI
+881 DFDSILNEVYASF
-890 DESLDGEDDS
+890 DEEDDS
-900 TNDTKGKINAAK
+900 ISDTKGKINAAK

-927 LADDSDVEGLAEEV
+927 LADDSDTDGLAEEI
-941 QQAVQDAKSLL
+941 QQAVQDAKFLL
-952 SASKSKANSKD
+952 AASKSKANSKD
-963 ELFDTKSE
+963 ELFDTESE
-971 AWNDPNNLPITDE
+971 AWNDPNNLPIIEE
-984 VQQELDKMSPE
+984 VQQVLGKMSPK
-995 EQPALLQGRID
+995 EQDDFLQGRID

-1031 PEEQAENKKAA
+1031 TKEQAKNKKAA

-1052 DKGASGTVASSDSDS
+1052 GKEASGTVASSDSDS
-1067 PDASVHKVNLGG
+1067 PGTSVDKINLGG
-1079 EQPKEPITTVNQDA
+1079 EQHKEPITTANLSA

-1105 TAEDIYNAVDNV
+1105 TAEDTYNVVDNI

-1127 GLRKKDLH
+1127 GLRGTDLH

-1140 TESWNKAVQAVP
+1140 TESWNKVIKEVP
-1152 DLDKRINN
+1152 DLGDRINN
-1160 YLTKKYNLKP
+1160 YISNKYNI
-1170 KAKPKAETK
+1170 KPKAEAKTETK
-1179 TNNSEETPEVR
+1179 ADNNEETSEVR
-1190 TPLSD
+1190 TPESD
-1195 PDNNAKEIKGQWE
+1195 PDENANELKSLWGAKPEKVEYG
-1208 ANPVSERPTYE
+1208 
-1219 YWKPTTTQIGIHDD
+1219 YWKPTTTEIGIHDD
-1233 SSYQKP
+1233 ASEPHP
-1239 FYETAKIINSV
+1239 FYETAQVINSV
-1250 FEKLKNSKTPK
+1250 IKKIKN
-1261 FTKEEE
+1261 KEDITDPYEQ
-1267 FVKEHYIDPGYITHA
+1267 FVYDNYIRPGYITHSYTA
-1282 YSDEQIK
+1282 NQLQ
-1289 SMKAVYEYLK
+1289 SMEAVHKYLK
-1299 GNNSNN
+1299 EKN

-1310 NKGFVKKDTIIHF
+1310 NKGFVKKDTTIHF
-1323 TIDKKLNDAAG
+1323 AIDNKLNKDAG
-1334 EPIILMTLEDGTVVG
+1334 EIIVLMTLGDGTVVG
-1349 DLSKNDVASKEFVN
+1349 DLSGNAAT
-1363 SIIKEYEKSGKE
+1363 SIINEYKNKYKKEEDRPDFW
-1375 LYTSNT
+1375 TSKT
-1381 TATVKQLMRGKV
+1381 TTTVRQLMRGKV
-1393 PYSVETHNVNDV
+1393 PYSVNTNNVNEV
-1405 FKDSDEGFKLGI
+1405 FKDNDEGFKLGI

-1434 KAQGRSTLEQTIIPP
+1434 KAQGSSDLERTIIPP
-1449 ISAVAGQPYI
+1449 LNAVAGKPYI

-1468 RICVPFIM
+1468 RICVPFNM
-1476 KKFTKE
+1476 KWFTKE
-1482 TADSQ
+1482 TADKQ

-1502 TDKDNAM
+1502 TDKTNAM

-1515 EELLVAEFHV
+1515 EELLAAEFHV
-1525 NYDKDNKGN
+1525 NYDKDNNGN
-1534 DIVRITRKMAR
+1534 DVVRITRKMAH

-1551 IYNGPVPNKEDTD
+1551 IYNGPVANE
-1564 AIKNLVQNI
+1564 NLVQNV

-1589 KYINSKYTLNN
+1589 KYINSKYNLNG
-1600 TPTSYNKMIGEVSDV
+1600 TPTSYNEMIGEVSDV
-1615 NLPLGTTSTIN
+1615 NLRLGTTSTIN

-1637 ARRVTSTG
+1637 ASRVTSTG
-1645 NNPAQTTSSSVHT
+1645 NNPNQTTPASVHT
-1658 VNVNSV
+1658 VNVN
-1664 GNVQVNT
+1664 GIGDVQVNT
-1671 SSWRIISM
+1671 NPRALWRIVSSE
-1679 KIPSTFTKEDTE
+1679 KPLTE
-1691 NAKDIARAL
+1691 KQEDIARAI
-1700 AYGRM
+1700 AYGETNP
-1705 MGLDMSKPYDTRWGV
+1705 GVDNTKPYKTRWGV
-1720 FDPNTQTFKKLE
+1720 FDPNTQTFL
-1732 NKSGIVVK
+1732 KSEDKGGTVIR
-1740 HFSLSP
+1740 HFSLGP
-1746 EEEKTTIPQG
+1746 EEEISHNDNPQYNSDENQGTEGTLEYIDRNNFKTPAQIWNTEAPYASKSNSSDGAHLLVDNDNNFIPRATDIANLKVFPGLNSAGNSFIKFKDNEATLKEATGFEILSSGKFEIIKDDQGKPLYKVTEPCVIKLLGKGTPITKTT
-1756 TSSPTGSEESTI
+1756 
-1768 VREVTEK
+1768 
-1775 NGTKITKY
+1775 KI
-1783 RKKRADGKFFS
+1783 A
-1794 FAGLPI
+1794 
-1800 SKDDIS
+1800 
-1806 AESLEDIEDLLNDMG
+1806 
-1821 DTAKFEL
+1821 
-1828 LELRETNDKYA
+1828 
-1839 GTVKVTGKDKDNLPV
+1839 
-1854 SMKFGFKL
+1854 
-1862 NGNPDKLDNNGPT
+1862 
-1875 PPANTGQKATFTNEQ
+1875 
-1890 EKQFT
+1890 
-1895 ALIDPYFEG
+1895 
-1904 GGASIENDLFGGKKL
+1904 
-1919 PEDVAD
+1919 
-1925 ELGDHSFT
+1925 
-1933 GKTPSITIVN
+1933 
-1943 WVLNNIDS
+1943 
-1951 SIREKYLS
+1951 
-1959 SFASFT
+1959 
-1965 ESNKEQQ
+1965 
-1972 NTEEPNQVV
+1972 EPNKVV
-1981 TTKEAKAAKK
+1981 TTKEGEVAKK

-2002 VQLTKDKKYYVGSDG
+2002 VRLTDDKKYYVDG
-2017 TKYARVTSIIQ
+2017 NNTKYARVTSIIQ

-2037 EKSKWITPSTNIGTG
+2037 ENSPWVTPSTNIGTG
-2052 LDELGRDFMAGR
+2052 LDELGRDFMSGR
-2064 IVFNPTTNTYEVSN
+2064 ITFNTAKGIYEVN
-2078 VPVENVYPN
+2078 GVPVEDVYPN
-2087 IDRAHATSYLNQ
+2087 INKDSAKSYLDQ
-2099 WKDLKSKLDKRGIHI
+2099 WRDLKSKLDKRGIHI

-2129 KNGGDHTINVAGTLD
+2129 KQGKDHTINVAGTLD

-2180 YKKFLEDEYG
+2180 YKKFLEAEYG
-2190 INVSVLA
+2190 IKVKALA
-2197 VIPTKVNYPA
+2197 IIPTHVNYPA
-2207 PTATN
+2207 PYN
-2212 IYSVDTNKP
+2212 NNKYEVSTYKP
-2221 TLYHGVESNQ
+2221 SLYNGVESNQ
-2231 LTLHGNPYK
+2231 LTLNGNLFKDSYPA
-2240 ESNPVMGK
+2240 MGK
-2248 MIELTET
+2248 MIALTET
-2255 KLNIQ
+2255 KLDIQ

-2268 KAILHNY
+2268 KAILHDY
-2275 DTTKVTYNPI
+2275 DTTKVTQQPKGHEVIGDLDAN
-2285 EHKAHDNPDK
+2285 
-2295 EAKQKGLTVAS
+2295 AKKKGLTATKKNES
-2306 RNVPVWEALS
+2306 VWSALS
-2316 SEQKIALLD
+2316 DEQKTAI
-2325 RGKLK
+2325 LK
-2330 ANQIMNKLVGAY
+2330 NGNMKAKQIMQKLAGAY
-2342 YSKAKPE
+2342 NSKE
-2349 GAIFDE
+2349 GKFNE

-2388 GWLEKVLPQ
+2388 GWLRKALPQ
-2397 FSDDEHKKMIHGLI
+2397 FSNDEHLRITNGLI
-2411 ELDGKWHAFGR
+2411 KLDGRRKAYGR
-2422 FKQGIIELSDVA
+2422 FKQGVIYLSDAA

-2444 HAVFNTLLDSD
+2444 HAVFNTLLDND

-2488 QWEQTPVLGTLV
+2488 QWEQIPVLGTLV

-2505 IKHIIFGLL
+2505 IKHIVFGLL
-2514 NKNNI
+2514 NKNSV
-2519 LDKLYYNISRGRFAN
+2519 LDKLYYNIDRGRFAN

-2544 PRLYASDIND
+2544 PRLYVPDIND
-2554 SINKLDSDY
+2554 AIDKLDSDY

-2572 ISSNMKSVIDNFI
+2572 ISANMKSVIDKFI
-2585 KDHDLKDVAY
+2585 KDNDLKDVAY
-2595 AVKYNNSDKWV
+2595 ATKYNNSDKWV

-2617 RNFLMN
+2617 RNFLVN

-2672 SEDDKLYLQER
+2672 AEDDKLYLQER

>member
-22 DPNSIASAEDVQK
+22 DPNSIASSEDVQR

-44 AARRNKLIDVQAD
+44 AARRNKLIDAQVN
-57 DMPIQSPV
+57 DMPVQSPV

-123 GTTFLDGTLGL
+123 GTTFLDGTVGL
-134 LAGIGTAASEGRWS
+134 LSGIGTAISEGRWS

-167 DILPNYRTQEEQNR
+167 DILPNYRTQEEQER

-187 GTVNFL
+187 GTVNFW

-204 VGAMY
+204 VGAFY
-209 SGDIFAKALKGVKW
+209 SGGLFTKALKGVKW
-223 LNNGLGAALS
+223 LNSGLGAALT
-233 GSLFSA
+233 GSIFSA

-269 YGEIVNSNMS
+269 YSEIVNSSLSN
-279 DIDKQNAIDELDAN
+279 IDKQKALAELDAN
-293 FDREDAKNIDNA
+293 FDKEDAKNLDNA

-338 AEKTAQNSIRTAAE
+338 AEKTAQNSLRTAAR
-352 HADRKLSSRINRA
+352 HADEKLSSRIIRNA
-365 IDGSYDFEKYGAG
+365 DGSYDFEKYGAK
-378 DIAKNGLKTAAL
+378 DLVKSGLKTATL

-430 MDTTKALSKA
+430 MDFTKSLTKA

-448 SQWEQFAVGALTGI
+448 QQWEQFAVGALTGI

-500 EANQRGKEI
+500 EANQRGQEI
-509 ANRMNSFTQKVAQKL
+509 ANRMNSFAQKL
-524 QDHQRYFAQSQSF
+524 KDHQRYFTQSQSF
-537 TDAMDGFAKDN
+537 TDAMDGFAKDG
-548 NAFEFKNAEDNE
+548 NAYEFKNAEDNE

-581 DADFD
+581 NADFD
-586 NMSDET
+586 NMSDED
-592 LDAIAKTTSKD
+592 LDAIAKMTSQNT
-603 IDDNSSAKDQGWRN
+603 DDDSSAKDQGWRN
-617 ADGSYKSESEAGRH
+617 ADGTYMSETEEGRQQ
-631 EMRFELNKKK
+631 MRYELKKK
-641 DKILSQIKAY
+641 RDKILSQIDAY
-651 TNSLDKVR
+651 TDSLDRVR

-690 VTSEANAPFTSIK
+690 VTSEANAPFKSIK
-703 EGVDYMIQSL
+703 EGVDYMIQAL
-713 EKEHDSIINDGDE
+713 EKEHDSIIADGDE
-726 DKKDDDGNNILKEN
+726 DKKDENGNNILKEN

-767 IKPEDFNDAIN
+767 IKPDDFNEAIN
-778 EMNSIK
+778 EMNSTK
-784 FFDNFNAYSDIT
+784 FFNDFNAYSNVT
-796 STDYGDALTSVID
+796 ATDYGDALKSVVD

-836 NRQKIDKEKAKTEK
+836 NRQKIDKKKAKTEK

-855 KIKDKIDNASVSD
+855 KTKDKVDNASVSD
-868 IVSQMES
+868 IVSQLES

-881 DFDSLLNDI
+881 DLGNLLN
-890 DESLDGEDDS
+890 EVGASLAGEDDS
-900 TNDTKGKINAAK
+900 ISDTKGKINAAK

-952 SASKSKANSKD
+952 AASKSKANSKD
-963 ELFDTKSE
+963 ELFDTESE
-971 AWNDPNNLPITDE
+971 AWNNPNNLPITDE
-984 VQQELDKMSPE
+984 VQQALSEMSPE
-995 EQPALLQGRID
+995 EQDDFLQGRID

-1031 PEEQAENKKAA
+1031 TEEQAKNKKAA

-1052 DKGASGTVASSDSDS
+1052 GKEASGVVASSDSDS
-1067 PDASVHKVNLGG
+1067 PGASVTKVNLGG
-1079 EQPKEPITTVNQDA
+1079 EQPKESNTTANLSA
-1093 RELLKDVVLPDD
+1093 RELLKDVALPNG
-1105 TAEDIYNAVDNV
+1105 TAEDTYNAVDNI

-1127 GLRKKDLH
+1127 GLRGKDLH

-1140 TESWNKAVQAVP
+1140 TESWNKVIQAVP
-1152 DLDKRINN
+1152 DLGDRINSYISN
-1160 YLTKKYNLKP
+1160 KYNIKP
-1170 KAKPKAETK
+1170 KAKTTAETE
-1179 TNNSEETPEVR
+1179 TNNDEETSEVR
-1190 TPLSD
+1190 TPASD
-1195 PDNNAKEIKGQWE
+1195 PNENANVVKGQWDAKPE
-1208 ANPVSERPTYE
+1208 KVEYG
-1219 YWKPTTTQIGIHDD
+1219 YWKPTTTEIGIHDD
-1233 SSYQKP
+1233 ASDSHP
-1239 FYETAKIINSV
+1239 FYKTAQVINSV
-1250 FEKLKNSKTPK
+1250 FDKNFKDLDPY
-1261 FTKEEE
+1261 EQ
-1267 FVKEHYIDPGYITHA
+1267 FVYDNYIKPGYIRHKYDA
-1282 YSDEQIK
+1282 KQLQ
-1289 SMKAVYEYLK
+1289 SMKAVYEYLEK
-1299 GNNSNN
+1299 HS

-1310 NKGFVKKDTIIHF
+1310 NKGFVKKDTTIYF
-1323 TIDKKLNDAAG
+1323 TIDNTLNRDAG
-1334 EPIILMTLEDGTVVG
+1334 EIIVLMTLKDGTVVG
-1349 DLSKNDVASKEFVN
+1349 DLSGKNAD
-1363 SIIKEYEKSGKE
+1363 SIINEYKSKYKEEDKRPDTW
-1375 LYTSNT
+1375 TSET
-1381 TATVKQLMRGKV
+1381 TTTVRQMMRGKV
-1393 PYSVETHNVNDV
+1393 PYSVDTNNVNKV
-1405 FKDSDEGFKLGI
+1405 FEGNDDNGDSFKLGI

-1425 PIFASAGRV
+1425 PIFASAGRT
-1434 KAQGRSTLEQTIIPP
+1434 KMQGSSKLEQTIVSPLN
-1449 ISAVAGQPYI
+1449 AVLGQPYI

-1468 RICVPFIM
+1468 RMCVPFNM
-1476 KKFTKE
+1476 KRFTKE

-1487 LGKAIKAVISKIPNG
+1487 LGKAIKSVISAIPNG

-1509 SVKIGL
+1509 SVKTGL
-1515 EELLVAEFHV
+1515 EELLAAEFHV
-1525 NYDKDNKGN
+1525 NYDKDNNGVDTVK
-1534 DIVRITRKMAR
+1534 ITRKMSY

-1551 IYNGPVPNKEDTD
+1551 IYNGPIANE
-1564 AIKNLVQNI
+1564 NLVQNI

-1589 KYINSKYTLNN
+1589 KYVNSKYNLNG
-1600 TPTSYNKMIGEVSDV
+1600 TPISYNKMIGEVSDV

-1637 ARRVTSTG
+1637 ASRVTSTG
-1645 NNPAQTTSSSVHT
+1645 NNTKQTTAGSIRTVSV
-1658 VNVNSV
+1658 NGV

-1671 SSWRIISM
+1671 NPESSWRIVSHDN
-1679 KIPSTFTKEDTE
+1679 PNTPLTE
-1691 NAKDIARAL
+1691 IQESIARAI
-1700 AYGRM
+1700 AYGETNP
-1705 MGLDMSKPYDTRWGV
+1705 LVDNTKPYKTRWGV
-1720 FDPNTQTFKKLE
+1720 FDPNTQKFLTSE
-1732 NKSGIVVK
+1732 NKGGVAVK

-1746 EEEKTTIPQG
+1746 EEETTTTP
-1756 TSSPTGSEESTI
+1756 SAPT
-1768 VREVTEK
+1768 
-1775 NGTKITKY
+1775 
-1783 RKKRADGKFFS
+1783 
-1794 FAGLPI
+1794 
-1800 SKDDIS
+1800 
-1806 AESLEDIEDLLNDMG
+1806 
-1821 DTAKFEL
+1821 
-1828 LELRETNDKYA
+1828 
-1839 GTVKVTGKDKDNLPV
+1839 
-1854 SMKFGFKL
+1854 
-1862 NGNPDKLDNNGPT
+1862 
-1875 PPANTGQKATFTNEQ
+1875 NTGQKASFTDEQ

-1895 ALIDPYFEG
+1895 NLLDPYYEG
-1904 GGASIENDLFGGKKL
+1904 GGASIENDLFNGKEL
-1919 PEDVAD
+1919 PKDVDD
-1925 ELGDHSFT
+1925 ELGAHAFT
-1933 GKTPSITIVN
+1933 SATPSITTVN
-1943 WVLNNIDS
+1943 WVLANIDP

-1959 SFASFT
+1959 SFASF
-1965 ESNKEQQ
+1965 NQG
-1972 NTEEPNQVV
+1972 NEPKVV
-1981 TTKEAKAAKK
+1981 TTKEQSEGVQLLNTKWVKIDGSGHFILDPSVTIDDLKKLSDFDKYFTIVSSEAPLQESTGFDIINSGDLSKPDDKGNRRVMRKAQIALRGKNNEDASAAKK

-2002 VQLTKDKKYYVGSDG
+2002 VQLTTDKKYYVGGDG

-2028 ADKDGEVFD
+2028 ADVEGEVFD
-2037 EKSKWITPSTNIGTG
+2037 ENSPWITPSTNIGTG

-2064 IVFNPTTNTYEVSN
+2064 TVFNTTTNAYEVN
-2078 VPVENVYPN
+2078 GVPVEDVYPN
-2087 IDRAHATSYLNQ
+2087 INRDSAKSYLDQ
-2099 WKDLKSKLDKRGIHI
+2099 WTKLKSALDKRGIHI

-2129 KNGGDHTINVAGTLD
+2129 KEGKDHTINVAGTLD
-2144 LLGYDDKGNWYIFDM
+2144 LLGYDDEGKWYIFDM

-2190 INVSVLA
+2190 IKVSVLA
-2197 VIPTKVNYPA
+2197 IIPTKVNYPA
-2207 PTATN
+2207 PTDTN
-2212 IYSVDTNKP
+2212 IYGVDTNKP
-2221 TLYHGVESNQ
+2221 SLYNGVESNQ

-2240 ESNPVMGK
+2240 ESNPVMGR
-2248 MIELTET
+2248 MIVLTET
-2255 KLNIQ
+2255 TPNIQ

-2268 KAILHNY
+2268 KAILSDY
-2275 DTTKVTYNPI
+2275 DSTKVNYQPKGHKVHANP
-2285 EHKAHDNPDK
+2285 EE
-2295 EAKQKGLTVAS
+2295 EAKKKGLTVAP
-2306 RNVPVWEALS
+2306 RNVPVWESLS
-2316 SEQKIALLD
+2316 PEQQIALLD
-2325 RGKLK
+2325 MGKLK
-2330 ANQIMNKLVGAY
+2330 ANTTMNKLAGAY

-2349 GAIFDE
+2349 GALFDE
-2355 KRLGKSVDEF
+2355 KRLGGSVDEF
-2365 LGVGKNRLVTTEKY
+2365 LGVSKNRLVTTEKY

-2388 GWLEKVLPQ
+2388 GWLRKALPQ
-2397 FSDDEHKKMIHGLI
+2397 FSDDEHLKRITEGFIK
-2411 ELDGKWHAFGR
+2411 LDGKREAYGR
-2422 FKQGIIELSDVA
+2422 FKQGIIELSDIA

-2444 HAVFNTLLDSD
+2444 HAVFNTLLDND
-2455 ERTDVMNAARAK
+2455 EQTDVMNAARAK

-2475 LEENLAEDFRKYI
+2475 LEENLAEDFRRYI
-2488 QWEQTPVLGTLV
+2488 QWEQTPVIGTLV

-2505 IKHIIFGLL
+2505 IKHIVFGLL
-2514 NKNNI
+2514 NKNNV
-2519 LDKLYYNISRGRFAN
+2519 LDKLYYNIDRGRFAN

-2544 PRLYASDIND
+2544 PRLYASDVND
-2554 SINKLDSDY
+2554 SIHKLDSDY

-2572 ISSNMKSVIDNFI
+2572 ISANMKSVIDKFI

-2617 RNFLMN
+2617 RNFLVN

>member
-22 DPNSIASAEDVQK
+22 DPNSIASSEDVQK

-44 AARRNKLIDVQAD
+44 AARRNKLIDAQVD
-57 DMPIQSPV
+57 DVPVQSPV

-88 TVADQGDTTIT
+88 TIADQGDTTIT

-123 GTTFLDGTLGL
+123 GTTFLDGYIGL
-134 LAGIGTAASEGRWS
+134 LSGIGTDVSEGRWS
-148 GLFDNVVSNGLNE
+148 GLFDNTVSNGLNE
-161 VNRQIE
+161 INRQIE

-187 GTVNFL
+187 GTVNFW
-193 ADSFLKNLGFT
+193 ADSFLKNLGFA
-204 VGAMY
+204 VGAFY
-209 SGDIFAKALKGVKW
+209 SGSLFTKALKGVKL
-223 LNNGLGAALS
+223 LNSGLGAALS

-260 QLRDAYNKR
+260 QLRDAYNRR
-269 YGEIVNSNMS
+269 YSEIVNSNLS
-279 DIDKQNAIDELDAN
+279 NIDKQKALNELDAN

-338 AEKTAQNSIRTAAE
+338 AEKTAQNSFRTAAE
-352 HADRKLSSRINRA
+352 HADKKISSRIKRA
-365 IDGSYDFEKYGAG
+365 IDGTYDFEKYGAG

-390 EGNEEMAQQF
+390 EGNEEMAQQA
-400 LSNFSGNVRS
+400 LSYFSGNVRS

-430 MDTTKALSKA
+430 MDTTKALAKA

-462 LGVPTFGRVNNS
+462 LGIPTFGKANNS

-500 EANQRGKEI
+500 EANQRGQEI
-509 ANRMNSFTQKVAQKL
+509 VNRMNSFAQKL
-524 QDHQRYFAQSQSF
+524 QDHQRYFTQSQSF
-537 TDAMDGFAKDN
+537 TDAMDGFAEDG

-560 AFSAMSAFAQAG
+560 AFSAMSAFVQAG

-581 DADFD
+581 NADFD
-586 NMSDET
+586 NMSDED
-592 LDAIAKTTSKD
+592 LDAIAKMTSQD
-603 IDDNSSAKDQGWRN
+603 TDDDSSAKDQGWRN
-617 ADGSYKSESEAGRH
+617 ADGSYMSETEEGRQQ
-631 EMRFELNKKK
+631 MRYELKKK
-641 DKILSQIKAY
+641 RDKILSQIDAY

-703 EGVDYMIQSL
+703 EGVDYMIQAL
-713 EKEHDSIINDGDE
+713 EKEHDSIIADGDE
-726 DKKDDDGNNILKEN
+726 DKKDENGNNILKEN

-756 LINSDLRGLAS
+756 LINADLKGLAS
-767 IKPEDFNDAIN
+767 VKPEDFNDAIN
-778 EMNSIK
+778 EMNSTK
-784 FFDNFNAYSDIT
+784 FFNNFNAYSDI
-796 STDYGDALTSVID
+796 SATDYGNALTSTID

-814 GARNEFNKRLK
+814 GARNEFNERLK

-850 VKHAV
+850 TKRAI
-855 KIKDKIDNASVSD
+855 KTKDKIDNASVSD

-881 DFDSLLNDI
+881 DFDSILNEVDA
-890 DESLDGEDDS
+890 SLDEEDDS
-900 TNDTKGKINAAK
+900 ISGTKGKIKAAK

-952 SASKSKANSKD
+952 AASKSKANSKD
-963 ELFDTKSE
+963 ELFDTESE
-971 AWNDPNNLPITDE
+971 AWNNPNNLPITDE
-984 VQQELDKMSPE
+984 VQQALGKMSPE
-995 EQPALLQGRID
+995 EAESFLQGRID

-1031 PEEQAENKKAA
+1031 PEEQAKNKKAA
-1042 EESEK
+1042 EEGEK

-1052 DKGASGTVASSDSDS
+1052 DKEASGTVASSDSDS
-1067 PDASVHKVNLGG
+1067 PGASVTKVNLSG
-1079 EQPKEPITTVNQDA
+1079 EQPKEPDTTVNLSA
-1093 RELLKDVVLPDD
+1093 RELLKDVTLPND

-1127 GLRKKDLH
+1127 GLRGKDLH

-1140 TESWNKAVQAVP
+1140 TESWNKVIQAVP
-1152 DLDKRINN
+1152 GLGDRINSYISN
-1160 YLTKKYNLKP
+1160 KYNI
-1170 KAKPKAETK
+1170 KPKAEAK
-1179 TNNSEETPEVR
+1179 TEAKTDNAEETSEVR
-1190 TPLSD
+1190 TPTSD
-1195 PDNNAKEIKGQWE
+1195 PNENANVVKGQWDAKPE
-1208 ANPVSERPTYE
+1208 KVEYG
-1219 YWKPTTTQIGIHDD
+1219 YWKPTTTEIGIHDD
-1233 SSYQKP
+1233 ASDSHP
-1239 FYETAKIINSV
+1239 FYETAQVINSV
-1250 FEKLKNSKTPK
+1250 FDKNFKDLDPY
-1261 FTKEEE
+1261 EQ
-1267 FVKEHYIDPGYITHA
+1267 FVYEHYIKPGYIRHKYDA
-1282 YSDEQIK
+1282 KQLQ
-1289 SMKAVYEYLK
+1289 SMQAVYEYLEK
-1299 GNNSNN
+1299 HS

-1310 NKGFVKKDTIIHF
+1310 NKGFVKKDTTIYF
-1323 TIDKKLNDAAG
+1323 TIDNTLNKDAG
-1334 EPIILMTLEDGTVVG
+1334 EIIVLMTLKDGTVVG
-1349 DLSKNDVASKEFVN
+1349 DLSGKNAD
-1363 SIIKEYEKSGKE
+1363 SIINEYKSKYKEEDKRPDTW
-1375 LYTSNT
+1375 TSET
-1381 TATVKQLMRGKV
+1381 TTTVRQMMRGKV
-1393 PYSVETHNVNDV
+1393 PYSVDTNNVNKV
-1405 FKDSDEGFKLGI
+1405 FEGNDDNGDSFKLGI

-1425 PIFASAGRV
+1425 PIFASAGRT
-1434 KAQGRSTLEQTIIPP
+1434 KMQGSSKLEQTIVSPLN
-1449 ISAVAGQPYI
+1449 AVLGQPYI

-1468 RICVPFIM
+1468 RMCVPFNM
-1476 KKFTKE
+1476 KRFTKE

-1487 LGKAIKAVISKIPNG
+1487 LGKAIKSVISTIPNG

-1509 SVKIGL
+1509 SVKTGL
-1515 EELLVAEFHV
+1515 EELLAAEFHV
-1525 NYDKDNKGN
+1525 NYDKDNNGVDTVK
-1534 DIVRITRKMAR
+1534 ITRKMSY

-1551 IYNGPVPNKEDTD
+1551 IYNGPIANE
-1564 AIKNLVQNI
+1564 NLVQNI

-1589 KYINSKYTLNN
+1589 KYVNSKYYLNK
-1600 TPTSYNKMIGEVSDV
+1600 TPISYNKMIGEVSDV

-1637 ARRVTSTG
+1637 ASRVTSTG
-1645 NNPAQTTSSSVHT
+1645 NNPKQTTPASVHT
-1658 VNVNSV
+1658 VSVNGV
-1664 GNVQVNT
+1664 GDVQVNT
-1671 SSWRIISM
+1671 SSWRIVSSE
-1679 KIPSTFTKEDTE
+1679 KPLTE
-1691 NAKDIARAL
+1691 EQEDIARAI
-1700 AYGRM
+1700 AYGEANPTTV
-1705 MGLDMSKPYDTRWGV
+1705 DTSKPYKTRWGI
-1720 FDPNTQTFKKLE
+1720 FDPNTQTFQ
-1732 NKSGIVVK
+1732 KSKDKGGIAVK

-1746 EEEKTTIPQG
+1746 EEETSAQQKNNIPINGREAATAMNISIERGIADSYLKHTDNTKNTPNEGKSIDDWDNAAMNVYNYINRLAGRVSTEDIMRRLGNNSDYQLLTTGGVSVPTRIKEYVEALNNKNYAQQKTTEQNNKEGNNNEPSKEQSKGVQLLNTKWVKIDG
-1756 TSSPTGSEESTI
+1756 SGHFILNSSVTIDDLKKLSDFDKYFTIVSSEAPLQESTGFDLI
-1768 VREVTEK
+1768 NSGDLSEPDDKGNRHVMRKAQIALRGK
-1775 NGTKITKY
+1775 NN
-1783 RKKRADGKFFS
+1783 
-1794 FAGLPI
+1794 
-1800 SKDDIS
+1800 
-1806 AESLEDIEDLLNDMG
+1806 ED
-1821 DTAKFEL
+1821 
-1828 LELRETNDKYA
+1828 
-1839 GTVKVTGKDKDNLPV
+1839 
-1854 SMKFGFKL
+1854 
-1862 NGNPDKLDNNGPT
+1862 
-1875 PPANTGQKATFTNEQ
+1875 
-1890 EKQFT
+1890 
-1895 ALIDPYFEG
+1895 
-1904 GGASIENDLFGGKKL
+1904 AS
-1919 PEDVAD
+1919 
-1925 ELGDHSFT
+1925 
-1933 GKTPSITIVN
+1933 
-1943 WVLNNIDS
+1943 
-1951 SIREKYLS
+1951 
-1959 SFASFT
+1959 
-1965 ESNKEQQ
+1965 
-1972 NTEEPNQVV
+1972 
-1981 TTKEAKAAKK
+1981 AAKK
-1991 IGDKIVSDSKN
+1991 IGDKIVSDSQK
-2002 VQLTKDKKYYVGSDG
+2002 VQLTKDKKYYVGGDG

-2028 ADKDGEVFD
+2028 ADVEGEKFD
-2037 EKSKWITPSTNIGTG
+2037 ENSKWITPSTNIGTG
-2052 LDELGRDFMAGR
+2052 LDELGRDFMSDR
-2064 IVFNPTTNTYEVSN
+2064 IVFNTTTQAYEVKG
-2078 VPVENVYPN
+2078 VPVEEVYPN
-2087 IDRAHATSYLNQ
+2087 IDRAYATSYLNQ
-2099 WKDLKSKLDKRGIHI
+2099 WAELKSNLDKRGIHI

-2129 KNGGDHTINVAGTLD
+2129 KDGKDHTINVAGTLD

-2190 INVSVLA
+2190 IKVSVLA
-2197 VIPTKVNYPA
+2197 IIPTKVNYPA
-2207 PTATN
+2207 PTDTN
-2212 IYSVDTNKP
+2212 IYGVDTNKP
-2221 TLYHGVESNQ
+2221 SLYNGVESNQ

-2240 ESNPVMGK
+2240 ESNPVMGR
-2248 MIELTET
+2248 MIVLTET
-2255 KLNIQ
+2255 TPNIQ
-2260 LDKLSDSE
+2260 LEKLSDSE
-2268 KAILHNY
+2268 KAILSGY
-2275 DTTKVTYNPI
+2275 DSTKVNYQPKGHKVHANPN
-2285 EHKAHDNPDK
+2285 E
-2295 EAKQKGLTVAS
+2295 EAKKKGLTVAP
-2306 RNVPVWEALS
+2306 RNVPVWESLS
-2316 SEQKIALLD
+2316 PEQQIALLD
-2325 RGKLK
+2325 MGKLK
-2330 ANQIMNKLVGAY
+2330 ANTTMNKLAGAY

-2349 GAIFDE
+2349 GTLFDE
-2355 KRLGKSVDEF
+2355 KRLGGSVDEF
-2365 LGVGKNRLVTTEKY
+2365 LGVGKNRLATTEKY

-2388 GWLEKVLPQ
+2388 GWLRKTLPQ
-2397 FSDDEHKKMIHGLI
+2397 FSDDEHLRITNGLI
-2411 ELDGKWHAFGR
+2411 KLDGRRKAYGR
-2422 FKQGIIELSDVA
+2422 FKQGIIYLA
-2434 ARGTVYHEAF
+2434 NTPARGTVYHEAF
-2444 HAVFNTLLDSD
+2444 HAVFNTLLNND
-2455 ERTDVMNAARAK
+2455 EQTDVMNAARTK

-2488 QWEQTPVLGTLV
+2488 QWEQTPVIGTLV

-2505 IKHIIFGLL
+2505 IKHIVFGLL
-2514 NKNNI
+2514 NKNSV

-2544 PRLYASDIND
+2544 PRLYASDVND
-2554 SINKLDSDY
+2554 SIHKLDSDY

-2572 ISSNMKSVIDNFI
+2572 ISANMKSVIDNFI

-2595 AVKYNNSDKWV
+2595 ATKYNNSDKWV

-2617 RNFLMN
+2617 RNFLVN

-2651 DEQFNRAIE
+2651 DEQFNKAIE

>member
-22 DPNSIASAEDVQK
+22 DPNSIASPEDVQK

-44 AARRNKLIDVQAD
+44 AARRNKLIDAQVD
-57 DMPIQSPV
+57 DMPVQSPV
-65 FTNSGGTDYYGRSM
+65 FTNSGGTDYFGRSM

-123 GTTFLDGTLGL
+123 GTTFLDGTVGL
-134 LAGIGTAASEGRWS
+134 LAGIGTAVSEGRWS

-161 VNRQIE
+161 INRQIE
-167 DILPNYRTQEEQNR
+167 DILPNYRTQEEQER

-187 GTVNFL
+187 GTVNFW

-204 VGAMY
+204 VGAFY
-209 SGDIFAKALKGVKW
+209 SGGLFTKALKGVKL
-223 LNNGLGAALS
+223 LNSGLGAALA
-233 GSLFSA
+233 GSIFSA

-247 NNTMHDLLELHTQ
+247 NNTVHDLLELHTQ
-260 QLRDAYNKR
+260 QLRDAYNRR
-269 YGEIVNSNMS
+269 YSEIVNSGMS
-279 DIDKQNAIDELDAN
+279 NIDKQKALAELDAN

-338 AEKTAQNSIRTAAE
+338 AEKTAQNSLRTAAR
-352 HADRKLSSRINRA
+352 HADEKLSSRIIRNT
-365 IDGSYDFEKYGAG
+365 DGSYEFSKYGAK
-378 DIAKNGLKTAAL
+378 DIAKSGLKTAAL

-430 MDTTKALSKA
+430 MDTTKALAQA

-462 LGVPTFGRVNNS
+462 LGIPTFGRVNNS
-474 DSNTYLGRGKAI
+474 DSNTYLGRGKVI

-500 EANQRGKEI
+500 EANQKGQEI
-509 ANRMNSFTQKVAQKL
+509 ANRMNYFAQKL
-524 QDHQRYFAQSQSF
+524 KDHQRYFTQSQSF
-537 TDAMDGFAKDN
+537 TDAMDGFAEDGD
-548 NAFEFKNAEDNE
+548 AFEFKNAEDNE

-581 DADFD
+581 NADFD
-586 NMSDET
+586 NMSDED
-592 LDAIAKTTSKD
+592 LDAIAKMTSQD
-603 IDDNSSAKDQGWRN
+603 TDDDSSAKDQGWRN
-617 ADGSYKSESEAGRH
+617 ADGTYMSETEEGRQQ
-631 EMRFELNKKK
+631 MRYELKKK
-641 DKILSQIKAY
+641 RDKILSQIDAY
-651 TNSLDKVR
+651 TDSLDRVR

-690 VTSEANAPFTSIK
+690 VTSEANAPFKSIK
-703 EGVDYMIQSL
+703 EGVDYMIQAL
-713 EKEHDSIINDGDE
+713 EKEHDSIIADGDE
-726 DKKDDDGNNILKEN
+726 DEKDENGNNILKEN

-767 IKPEDFNDAIN
+767 IKPDDFNDAIN
-778 EMNSIK
+778 EMNSTK
-784 FFDNFNAYSDIT
+784 FYNDFNAYSNVT
-796 STDYGDALTSVID
+796 ATDYGDALKSVVD

-836 NRQKIDKEKAKTEK
+836 NRQKIDKEKAKTERT
-850 VKHAV
+850 KHAV
-855 KIKDKIDNASVSD
+855 KTKDKIDNASVSD

-881 DFDSLLNDI
+881 DFDSLLNEANAI
-890 DESLDGEDDS
+890 LDGEDDS
-900 TNDTKGKINAAK
+900 ISGTKGKINTAK

-952 SASKSKANSKD
+952 AASKSKANSKD
-963 ELFDTKSE
+963 ELFDTESE

-984 VQQELDKMSPE
+984 VQQALGEMSPE
-995 EQPALLQGRID
+995 EAESFLQGRID

-1031 PEEQAENKKAA
+1031 TKEQAKNKKAA
-1042 EESEK
+1042 KESEK

-1052 DKGASGTVASSDSDS
+1052 DKEASGIVASSDSDS
-1067 PDASVHKVNLGG
+1067 PGASVTKVNLSG
-1079 EQPKEPITTVNQDA
+1079 EQPKEPNTTANISA
-1093 RELLKDVVLPDD
+1093 RELLKDVTLPDD
-1105 TAEDIYNAVDNV
+1105 TAENTYNAVNSI

-1127 GLRKKDLH
+1127 GLRGKDLH

-1140 TESWNKAVQAVP
+1140 TVAWNRVIQEVP
-1152 DLDKRINN
+1152 DLGDRINSYISN
-1160 YLTKKYNLKP
+1160 KYNI
-1170 KAKPKAETK
+1170 KPKAEAK
-1179 TNNSEETPEVR
+1179 TEAKTDNAKGPSEVR
-1190 TPLSD
+1190 TPTSD
-1195 PDNNAKEIKGQWE
+1195 PNENAEEVKSLWNTIPEKVEYG
-1208 ANPVSERPTYE
+1208 
-1219 YWKPTTTQIGIHDD
+1219 YWKPTTTEIGIHDD
-1233 SSYQKP
+1233 ASDSHP
-1239 FYETAKIINSV
+1239 FYETAQVINSV
-1250 FEKLKNSKTPK
+1250 FDKNFKDLDPY
-1261 FTKEEE
+1261 EQ
-1267 FVKEHYIDPGYITHA
+1267 FVYEHYIKPGYIRHKYDA
-1282 YSDEQIK
+1282 KQLQ
-1289 SMKAVYEYLK
+1289 SMQAVYEYLEK
-1299 GNNSNN
+1299 HS

-1310 NKGFVKKDTIIHF
+1310 NKGFVKKDDTTIYF
-1323 TIDKKLNDAAG
+1323 TIDNTLNKDAG
-1334 EPIILMTLEDGTVVG
+1334 EIIVLMTLKDGTVVG
-1349 DLSKNDVASKEFVN
+1349 DLSGKNAD
-1363 SIIKEYEKSGKE
+1363 SIINEYKDKFKEEEKRPDTW
-1375 LYTSNT
+1375 TSET
-1381 TATVKQLMRGKV
+1381 TTTVRQMMRGKV
-1393 PYSVETHNVNDV
+1393 PYSVDTNNVNKV
-1405 FKDSDEGFKLGI
+1405 FEGNDDSFKLGI
-1417 SMGIGNNA
+1417 SMGIGNA
-1425 PIFASAGRV
+1425 ATIFASAGRT
-1434 KAQGRSTLEQTIIPP
+1434 KMQGSSKLEQTIVPP
-1449 ISAVAGQPYI
+1449 LDAVLGKPYI

-1468 RICVPFIM
+1468 RICVPFNM
-1476 KKFTKE
+1476 KRFTKE

-1487 LGKAIKAVISKIPNG
+1487 LGKAIKSVISTIPEG

-1509 SVKIGL
+1509 SVKTGL
-1515 EELLVAEFHV
+1515 EELLAAEFHV
-1525 NYDKDNKGN
+1525 NYDKDNNGN
-1534 DIVRITRKMAR
+1534 DIVRITRKMSY

-1551 IYNGPVPNKEDTD
+1551 IYNGPVANE
-1564 AIKNLVQNI
+1564 NLVQNI

-1589 KYINSKYTLNN
+1589 KYVNSKYNLNG
-1600 TPTSYNKMIGEVSDV
+1600 TPISYNKMIGEVSDV
-1615 NLPLGTTSTIN
+1615 NLPLGTTSTIS

-1637 ARRVTSTG
+1637 AKRVTSTG
-1645 NNPAQTTSSSVHT
+1645 NNTKQTTAGSIRTVSV
-1658 VNVNSV
+1658 NGV

-1671 SSWRIISM
+1671 NPESSWRIVSHDN
-1679 KIPSTFTKEDTE
+1679 PNTPLTE
-1691 NAKDIARAL
+1691 TQESIARAI
-1700 AYGRM
+1700 AYGETNP
-1705 MGLDMSKPYDTRWGV
+1705 LVDNTKPYKTRWGV
-1720 FDPNTQTFKKLE
+1720 FDPNTQTFLKSE
-1732 NKSGIVVK
+1732 NKGGVVVK

-1746 EEEKTTIPQG
+1746 EEETKSKEQSEGVQLLNTKWVKIDGSGHFILDSSVTIDDLKNLSDFDKYF
-1756 TSSPTGSEESTI
+1756 TIVSSEAPLQESTGFDI
-1768 VREVTEK
+1768 INSGDLSKPDDKGNRRVKRKAQIALRGK
-1775 NGTKITKY
+1775 NN
-1783 RKKRADGKFFS
+1783 
-1794 FAGLPI
+1794 
-1800 SKDDIS
+1800 
-1806 AESLEDIEDLLNDMG
+1806 ED
-1821 DTAKFEL
+1821 
-1828 LELRETNDKYA
+1828 
-1839 GTVKVTGKDKDNLPV
+1839 
-1854 SMKFGFKL
+1854 
-1862 NGNPDKLDNNGPT
+1862 
-1875 PPANTGQKATFTNEQ
+1875 
-1890 EKQFT
+1890 
-1895 ALIDPYFEG
+1895 
-1904 GGASIENDLFGGKKL
+1904 AS
-1919 PEDVAD
+1919 
-1925 ELGDHSFT
+1925 
-1933 GKTPSITIVN
+1933 
-1943 WVLNNIDS
+1943 
-1951 SIREKYLS
+1951 
-1959 SFASFT
+1959 
-1965 ESNKEQQ
+1965 
-1972 NTEEPNQVV
+1972 
-1981 TTKEAKAAKK
+1981 AAKK

-2037 EKSKWITPSTNIGTG
+2037 ENSPWITPSTNIGTG
-2052 LDELGRDFMAGR
+2052 LDELGRDFMSGR
-2064 IVFNPTTNTYEVSN
+2064 IVFNTTTNAYEVSG
-2078 VPVENVYPN
+2078 VPVEDVYPN
-2087 IDRAHATSYLNQ
+2087 INRDSAKSYLDQ
-2099 WKDLKSKLDKRGIHI
+2099 WAKLKSALDKRGIHI

-2129 KNGGDHTINVAGTLD
+2129 KEGKDHTINVAGTLD
-2144 LLGYDDKGNWYIFDM
+2144 LLGYDDEGNWYIFDM
-2159 KTHRSDITDSKKSKW
+2159 KTHHSNYTNSKIPKW

-2190 INVSVLA
+2190 IKVSVLA
-2197 VIPTKVNYPA
+2197 IIPTKVNYPA

-2212 IYSVDTNKP
+2212 IYNVDTNKP
-2221 TLYHGVESNQ
+2221 YLYNGVESNQ
-2231 LTLHGNPYK
+2231 LTLHGKPYK
-2240 ESNPVMGK
+2240 ESNPVMGR
-2248 MIELTET
+2248 MIVLTET
-2255 KLNIQ
+2255 TPNIQ
-2260 LDKLSDSE
+2260 LEKLSDSE
-2268 KAILHNY
+2268 KAILSDY
-2275 DTTKVTYNPI
+2275 DTTKVTHQPKGHEVSGDLDAN
-2285 EHKAHDNPDK
+2285 
-2295 EAKQKGLTVAS
+2295 AKKKGLTATKKNES
-2306 RNVPVWEALS
+2306 VWSVLS
-2316 SEQKIALLD
+2316 DEQKTAI
-2325 RGKLK
+2325 LK
-2330 ANQIMNKLVGAY
+2330 NGNMKAKQIMQKLAGAY
-2342 YSKAKPE
+2342 NSRK
-2349 GAIFDE
+2349 GIFDE
-2355 KRLGKSVDEF
+2355 KRLGGSVDEF
-2365 LGVGKNRLVTTEKY
+2365 LGVARNRLVTTEKY

-2388 GWLEKVLPQ
+2388 GWLRKALPQ
-2397 FSDDEHKKMIHGLI
+2397 FSDDEHLRITNGLI
-2411 ELDGKWHAFGR
+2411 KLDGRRKAYGR
-2422 FKQGIIELSDVA
+2422 FKQGIIELSDIA

-2444 HAVFNTLLDSD
+2444 HAVFNTLLNND
-2455 ERTDVMNAARAK
+2455 EQTDVMNAARAK

-2475 LEENLAEDFRKYI
+2475 LEENLAEDFRRYV

-2505 IKHIIFGLL
+2505 IKHIVFGLL
-2514 NKNNI
+2514 NKNSV
-2519 LDKLYYNISRGRFAN
+2519 LDKLYYNINRGRFAN

-2544 PRLYASDIND
+2544 PRLYAPDIND
-2554 SINKLDSDY
+2554 AIHKLDSDY

-2572 ISSNMKSVIDNFI
+2572 ISSNMKSVIDKFI
-2585 KDHDLKDVAY
+2585 KDNDLKNVAY

-2623 RLNSIYNSELSSDER
+2623 RLINIYNSELSSDER

>member
-22 DPNSIASAEDVQK
+22 DPNSIASSEDVQK

-44 AARRNKLIDVQAD
+44 AARRNKLIDAQVN
-57 DMPIQSPV
+57 DMPVQSPV
-65 FTNSGGTDYYGRSM
+65 FTNSGGTDYFGRSM
-79 FDPDVVIGQ
+79 FDPDVVIDQ

-123 GTTFLDGTLGL
+123 GTTFLDGTVGL
-134 LAGIGTAASEGRWS
+134 LSGIGTAVSEGRWS
-148 GLFDNVVSNGLNE
+148 GLFDNTVSNGLNE
-161 VNRQIE
+161 INRQIE
-167 DILPNYRTQEEQNR
+167 DILPNYRTQEEQER

-187 GTVNFL
+187 GTVNFW

-209 SGDIFAKALKGVKW
+209 SGNAFTKALKGMKL
-223 LNNGLGAALS
+223 LNSGLGAALS
-233 GSLFSA
+233 GSIFSA

-269 YGEIVNSNMS
+269 YNEIVNSNMP
-279 DIDKQNAIDELDAN
+279 DIYKQKAIAELDAN
-293 FDREDAKNIDNA
+293 FDKEDAKNIDNA

-338 AEKTAQNSIRTAAE
+338 AEKTAQNSLRTAAR
-352 HADRKLSSRINRA
+352 HADEKLSSRIIRNA
-365 IDGSYDFEKYGAG
+365 DGSYEFSKYGAK
-378 DIAKNGLKTAAL
+378 DIAKSGLKTAAL

-430 MDTTKALSKA
+430 MDTTKALAQA

-474 DSNTYLGRGKAI
+474 DSNTYLGRGKVI

-500 EANQRGKEI
+500 EANQRGQEI
-509 ANRMNSFTQKVAQKL
+509 ANRMNSFAQKL
-524 QDHQRYFAQSQSF
+524 KDHQRYFTQSQSF
-537 TDAMDGFAKDN
+537 TDAMDGFAEDG

-581 DADFD
+581 NADFD
-586 NMSDET
+586 NMSDED
-592 LDAIAKTTSKD
+592 LDAIAKMTSQD
-603 IDDNSSAKDQGWRN
+603 TDDDSSAKDQGWRN
-617 ADGSYKSESEAGRH
+617 ADGTYMSETEEGRQQ
-631 EMRFELNKKK
+631 MRYELNKKR
-641 DKILSQIKAY
+641 DKILSQIDAY
-651 TNSLDKVR
+651 TDSLDKVR

-690 VTSEANAPFTSIK
+690 VTSEANAPFKSIK
-703 EGVDYMIQSL
+703 EGVDYMIQAL
-713 EKEHDSIINDGDE
+713 EKEHDDIINSGEE
-726 DKKDDDGNNILKEN
+726 DKKDSDGNNILKEN

-778 EMNSIK
+778 EMNSTK
-784 FFDNFNAYSDIT
+784 FFNNFNAYSDI
-796 STDYGDALTSVID
+796 SATDYGNALTSTID

-836 NRQKIDKEKAKTEK
+836 NRQKIDKKKAKTEK

-855 KIKDKIDNASVSD
+855 KTKDKVDNASVSD

-881 DFDSLLNDI
+881 DFDNLLNEVDA
-890 DESLDGEDDS
+890 SLDEEDDS
-900 TNDTKGKINAAK
+900 ISSTKGKINTAK

-952 SASKSKANSKD
+952 AASKSKANSKD
-963 ELFDTKSE
+963 ELFDTESE
-971 AWNDPNNLPITDE
+971 AWNNPNNLPITDE
-984 VQQELDKMSPE
+984 VQQALSEMSSE
-995 EQPALLQGRID
+995 EAESFLQGRID

-1031 PEEQAENKKAA
+1031 TEEQAKNKKAA

-1052 DKGASGTVASSDSDS
+1052 GKEASGVVASSDSDS
-1067 PDASVHKVNLGG
+1067 PGASVTKVNLDG
-1079 EQPKEPITTVNQDA
+1079 EQPKEPNTTVNLSA
-1093 RELLKDVVLPDD
+1093 RELLKNVELPEE
-1105 TAEDIYNAVDNV
+1105 TAEDTYNAVDNI

-1127 GLRKKDLH
+1127 GLRGKDLH

-1140 TESWNKAVQAVP
+1140 TESWNKVIQAIP
-1152 DLDKRINN
+1152 DLGDRINSYISN
-1160 YLTKKYNLKP
+1160 KYNI
-1170 KAKPKAETK
+1170 KPKAEANTETK
-1179 TNNSEETPEVR
+1179 TDNAEEPSEVR
-1190 TPLSD
+1190 TPTSD
-1195 PDNNAKEIKGQWE
+1195 QDKNADEVKSLWDVKPEKVEYG
-1208 ANPVSERPTYE
+1208 
-1219 YWKPTTTQIGIHDD
+1219 YWKPTTTEIGIHDD
-1233 SSYQKP
+1233 ASDSHP
-1239 FYETAKIINSV
+1239 FYETAQVINSV
-1250 FEKLKNSKTPK
+1250 FDKNFKDLDPY
-1261 FTKEEE
+1261 EQ
-1267 FVKEHYIDPGYITHA
+1267 FVYEHYIKPGYIRHKYDA
-1282 YSDEQIK
+1282 KQLQ
-1289 SMKAVYEYLK
+1289 SMKAVHEYLEK
-1299 GNNSNN
+1299 HS

-1310 NKGFVKKDTIIHF
+1310 NKGFVKKDTTIYF
-1323 TIDKKLNDAAG
+1323 TIDNTLNKDAG
-1334 EPIILMTLEDGTVVG
+1334 EIIVLMTLGDGTVVG
-1349 DLSKNDVASKEFVN
+1349 DLSGKDAT
-1363 SIIKEYEKSGKE
+1363 SIINEYKDKFKEEEKRPD
-1375 LYTSNT
+1375 LWTSET
-1381 TATVKQLMRGKV
+1381 TTTVRQMMRGKV
-1393 PYSVETHNVNDV
+1393 PYSVETNNVNKV
-1405 FKDSDEGFKLGI
+1405 FEGNDDSFKLGI
-1417 SMGIGNNA
+1417 SMGIGNAA
-1425 PIFASAGRV
+1425 PIFASAGRT
-1434 KAQGRSTLEQTIIPP
+1434 KMQGSSKLEQTIVSPLN
-1449 ISAVAGQPYI
+1449 AVLGQPYI

-1468 RICVPFIM
+1468 RMCVPFNM
-1476 KKFTKE
+1476 KRFTKE

-1487 LGKAIKAVISKIPNG
+1487 LGKAIKSVISIIPNG

-1509 SVKIGL
+1509 SVKTGL
-1515 EELLVAEFHV
+1515 EELLAAEFHV
-1525 NYDKDNKGN
+1525 NYDKDNNGN
-1534 DIVRITRKMAR
+1534 DIVRITRKMSY

-1551 IYNGPVPNKEDTD
+1551 IYNGPVANE
-1564 AIKNLVQNI
+1564 NLVQNV

-1589 KYINSKYTLNN
+1589 KYVNSKYYLNK
-1600 TPTSYNKMIGEVSDV
+1600 TPISYNKMIGEVSDV

-1637 ARRVTSTG
+1637 ASRVTSTG
-1645 NNPAQTTSSSVHT
+1645 NNPAQKTADSVPTVT
-1658 VNVNSV
+1658 VN
-1664 GNVQVNT
+1664 GIGDVQVNT
-1671 SSWRIISM
+1671 NSWRIVSSE
-1679 KIPSTFTKEDTE
+1679 KPLTE
-1691 NAKDIARAL
+1691 EQEDIARAI
-1700 AYGRM
+1700 AYGEANPTTV
-1705 MGLDMSKPYDTRWGV
+1705 DTSKPYKTRWGV
-1720 FDPNTQTFKKLE
+1720 FDPNTQTFQ
-1732 NKSGIVVK
+1732 KSEDKGGVVVK
-1740 HFSLSP
+1740 HFSLGP
-1746 EEEKTTIPQG
+1746 EERINHNDNPQYN
-1756 TSSPTGSEESTI
+1756 SDENQSNEPK
-1768 VREVTEK
+1768 EVV
-1775 NGTKITKY
+1775 
-1783 RKKRADGKFFS
+1783 
-1794 FAGLPI
+1794 
-1800 SKDDIS
+1800 
-1806 AESLEDIEDLLNDMG
+1806 M
-1821 DTAKFEL
+1821 
-1828 LELRETNDKYA
+1828 
-1839 GTVKVTGKDKDNLPV
+1839 
-1854 SMKFGFKL
+1854 
-1862 NGNPDKLDNNGPT
+1862 
-1875 PPANTGQKATFTNEQ
+1875 
-1890 EKQFT
+1890 
-1895 ALIDPYFEG
+1895 
-1904 GGASIENDLFGGKKL
+1904 
-1919 PEDVAD
+1919 
-1925 ELGDHSFT
+1925 
-1933 GKTPSITIVN
+1933 
-1943 WVLNNIDS
+1943 
-1951 SIREKYLS
+1951 
-1959 SFASFT
+1959 
-1965 ESNKEQQ
+1965 
-1972 NTEEPNQVV
+1972 
-1981 TTKEAKAAKK
+1981 TKEGEAAKK
-1991 IGDKIVSDSKN
+1991 IGDKIQSDSQK
-2002 VQLTKDKKYYVGSDG
+2002 VQLTDDKKYYLIGG

-2028 ADKDGEVFD
+2028 ADAEGEKFD
-2037 EKSKWITPSTNIGTG
+2037 ENSKWITPSTNIGTG
-2052 LDELGRDFMAGR
+2052 LDELGRDFMSGR
-2064 IVFNPTTNTYEVSN
+2064 IVFNTTTNAYEVKG
-2078 VPVENVYPN
+2078 VPVEEVYPN
-2087 IDRAHATSYLNQ
+2087 IDRAYATSYLNQ

-2129 KNGGDHTINVAGTLD
+2129 KDGGDHTINVAGTLD

-2159 KTHRSDITDSKKSKW
+2159 KTHRSNNTDKKIPKW

-2180 YKKFLEDEYG
+2180 YKKFLEAEYG
-2190 INVSVLA
+2190 IKVKALA
-2197 VIPTKVNYPA
+2197 IIPTKVSYTEPDV
-2207 PTATN
+2207 TH
-2212 IYSVDTNKP
+2212 IYGVDTNKP
-2221 TLYHGVESNQ
+2221 YLYNGIESNQ
-2231 LTLHGNPYK
+2231 LTLHGKPYK

-2248 MIELTET
+2248 MIPLTET
-2255 KLNIQ
+2255 TPNIQ
-2260 LDKLSDSE
+2260 LEKLSDSE
-2268 KAILHNY
+2268 KAILTNN
-2275 DTTKVTYNPI
+2275 DTTKVNYQPKGHKVHANP
-2285 EHKAHDNPDK
+2285 EE
-2295 EAKQKGLTVAS
+2295 EAKKKGLTVAP
-2306 RNVPVWEALS
+2306 RNVPVWNALS
-2316 SEQKIALLD
+2316 PEQQIALLD
-2325 RGKLK
+2325 MGKLK
-2330 ANQIMNKLVGAY
+2330 ANTTMNKLAGAY

-2349 GAIFDE
+2349 GALFDE

-2388 GWLEKVLPQ
+2388 GWLRKALPQ
-2397 FSDDEHKKMIHGLI
+2397 FSDDEHLSITKGLI
-2411 ELDGKWHAFGR
+2411 KLDGRRKAFGR
-2422 FKQGIIELSDVA
+2422 FKQGVIYIADTT

-2444 HAVFNTLLDSD
+2444 HAVFNTLLDNN
-2455 ERTDVMNAARAK
+2455 EQTDVMNAARAK

-2475 LEENLAEDFRKYI
+2475 LEENLAEDFRRYI
-2488 QWEQTPVLGTLV
+2488 QWEQTPVIGTLV

-2505 IKHIIFGLL
+2505 IKHIVFGLL
-2514 NKNNI
+2514 NKNSV
-2519 LDKLYYNISRGRFAN
+2519 LDKLYYNIDRGRFAN
-2534 KVAGTTNADR
+2534 KVAGTTNAER
-2544 PRLYASDIND
+2544 PRLYAPDIND
-2554 SINKLDSDY
+2554 AIHKLDSDY

-2572 ISSNMKSVIDNFI
+2572 ISANMKSVIDKFI
-2585 KDHDLKDVAY
+2585 KDNDLKDVAY
-2595 AVKYNNSDKWV
+2595 ATKYNNSDKWV

-2617 RNFLMN
+2617 RNFLVN

-2660 QWHRDKLMYGNL
+2660 QWHRDKFMYGNL

>member
-57 DMPIQSPV
+57 DMPVQSPV

-161 VNRQIE
+161 INRQIE
-167 DILPNYRTQEEQNR
+167 DILPNYRTQEEQER
-181 PWYENL
+181 PWHENIL
-187 GTVNFL
+187 TVNFL
-193 ADSFLKNLGFT
+193 ADDLLKNLGFT
-204 VGAMY
+204 IGAMY
-209 SGDIFAKALKGVKW
+209 SGGALTKALKGVKL

-247 NNTMHDLLELHTQ
+247 NNTMHDLLELHTK

-269 YGEIVNSNMS
+269 YGEIINSNMS

-320 SLDNFNTYGRLFA
+320 SLNNFNTYGRLFA

-338 AEKTAQNSIRTAAE
+338 AEKTAQNSIRTAVE
-352 HADRKLSSRINRA
+352 HADKKLSSRIKRA
-365 IDGSYDFEKYGAG
+365 IDGTYDFEKYGAG

-430 MDTTKALSKA
+430 MDTTKALAQA
-440 FADSYGDG
+440 FSDSYGDG

-500 EANQRGKEI
+500 EANQRGQEI

-524 QDHQRYFAQSQSF
+524 QEHQRYFAQSQSF

-572 RLDDYKQMV
+572 RLDDYRQMV

-617 ADGSYKSESEAGRH
+617 ADGTYMSETEEGRQQ
-631 EMRFELNKKK
+631 MKYELNKKR
-641 DKILSQIKAY
+641 DKILSQIEAY
-651 TNSLDKVR
+651 TNSLDRVR

-682 QFNDRLKQ
+682 QFNDRLEQ
-690 VTSEANAPFTSIK
+690 VTSEANAPFKSIK

-713 EKEHDSIINDGDE
+713 EKEHESIINDGDE

-767 IKPEDFNDAIN
+767 IKPEDFNDAIK
-778 EMNSIK
+778 EMNSTK
-784 FFDNFNAYSDIT
+784 FFNNFNAYSDIT

-855 KIKDKIDNASVSD
+855 KTKDKIDNASVSD

-881 DFDSLLNDI
+881 DFNSLLDDI
-890 DESLDGEDDS
+890 DEDLNGEDDS

-912 DIIESSHRAE
+912 GIIESSHRAE

-952 SASKSKANSKD
+952 AASKSKANSKD
-963 ELFDTKSE
+963 ELFDTESE

-995 EQPALLQGRID
+995 EQQALLQGRID

-1052 DKGASGTVASSDSDS
+1052 GKGASGTVASSDSDS

-1179 TNNSEETPEVR
+1179 TNNNEETPEVR

-1195 PDNNAKEIKGQWE
+1195 PDNNAKEMKGQWE
-1208 ANPVSERPTYE
+1208 ANPVSERPTYK

-1282 YSDEQIK
+1282 YSDKQLK
-1289 SMKAVYEYLK
+1289 SMEAVYEYLK
-1299 GNNSNN
+1299 GNNSSNN

-1323 TIDKKLNDAAG
+1323 TIDKKLNNAAG
-1334 EPIILMTLEDGTVVG
+1334 EPIVLMTLEDGTVVG

-1363 SIIKEYEKSGKE
+1363 SIIKEYEKSGKD
-1375 LYTSNT
+1375 LYTSAT

-1405 FKDSDEGFKLGI
+1405 FKDSGDSFKLGI

-1434 KAQGRSTLEQTIIPP
+1434 KAQGRSDFEQTIVSPLN
-1449 ISAVAGQPYI
+1449 AVAGQPYI

-1476 KKFTKE
+1476 KRFTKE
-1482 TADSQ
+1482 TANSK
-1487 LGKAIKAVISKIPNG
+1487 LGEAIKSVINRIPKSAN
-1502 TDKDNAM
+1502 NPM
-1509 SVKIGL
+1509 SIVNGL
-1515 EELLVAEFHV
+1515 EELLAAKFHV
-1525 NYDKDNKGN
+1525 NYYTDNGVSK
-1534 DIVRITRKMAR
+1534 VSITRKTAY
-1545 DNHQET
+1545 DNQQKT
-1551 IYNGPVPNKEDTD
+1551 IYNGTIDNE
-1564 AIKNLVQNI
+1564 NLVQNI
-1573 VDALCK
+1573 VDALCD

-1589 KYINSKYTLNN
+1589 KYVNSKYNLNGTL
-1600 TPTSYNKMIGEVSDV
+1600 TSYNEMIGEVSDV

-1637 ARRVTSTG
+1637 AKRVTSTG
-1645 NNPAQTTSSSVHT
+1645 NNTTQTTPASVHT
-1658 VNVNSV
+1658 VSVNGV
-1664 GNVQVNT
+1664 GKVQVNT
-1671 SSWRIISM
+1671 SSWRIVSHDNPI
-1679 KIPSTFTKEDTE
+1679 TE
-1691 NAKDIARAL
+1691 EQEDIARAI
-1700 AYGRM
+1700 AYGRI

-1720 FDPNTQTFKKLE
+1720 FDPNTQTFKKSD
-1732 NKSGIVVK
+1732 NKGGVVIK

-1746 EEEKTTIPQG
+1746 EEETTTTPNN
-1756 TSSPTGSEESTI
+1756 
-1768 VREVTEK
+1768 TE
-1775 NGTKITKY
+1775 
-1783 RKKRADGKFFS
+1783 
-1794 FAGLPI
+1794 
-1800 SKDDIS
+1800 
-1806 AESLEDIEDLLNDMG
+1806 
-1821 DTAKFEL
+1821 
-1828 LELRETNDKYA
+1828 
-1839 GTVKVTGKDKDNLPV
+1839 
-1854 SMKFGFKL
+1854 
-1862 NGNPDKLDNNGPT
+1862 
-1875 PPANTGQKATFTNEQ
+1875 QKASFTDEQ
-1890 EKQFT
+1890 EKQFS
-1895 ALIDPYFEG
+1895 ALLDPYFEG
-1904 GGASIENDLFGGKKL
+1904 GGASIENDLFNGKEL
-1919 PEDVAD
+1919 PEDVYV

-1933 GKTPSITIVN
+1933 GKTPSIATVN
-1943 WVLNNIDS
+1943 WILNNIDP
-1951 SIREKYLS
+1951 SIKEKYLS
-1959 SFASFT
+1959 SFASFA
-1965 ESNKEQQ
+1965 ESDKEQQ
-1972 NTEEPNQVV
+1972 NTEEPNKVV
-1981 TTKEAKAAKK
+1981 MTKEGEAAKK
-1991 IGDKIVSDSKN
+1991 IGDKIQSDSQK
-2002 VQLTKDKKYYVGSDG
+2002 VQLTKDKKYYVDDNN

-2028 ADKDGEVFD
+2028 ADEDGEAFD
-2037 EKSKWITPSTNIGTG
+2037 ENSPLKTPSTNIGTG
-2052 LDELGRDFMAGR
+2052 LDELGRDFMADR
-2064 IVFNPTTNTYEVSN
+2064 ITFDPNDKKHPYRVEG
-2078 VPVENVYPN
+2078 VPVEDVYPN
-2087 IDRAHATSYLNQ
+2087 INIDSAISYLNQ
-2099 WKDLKSKLDKRGIHI
+2099 WRELKSKLDKRGINI

-2129 KNGGDHTINVAGTLD
+2129 KDGKDHTINVAGTLD
-2144 LLGYDDKGNWYIFDM
+2144 LLGYDNKGNWYIFDM
-2159 KTHRSDITDSKKSKW
+2159 KTYHSNTITDSKKAKW

-2180 YKKFLEDEYG
+2180 YKKFLEAEYG
-2190 INVSVLA
+2190 IKVKALA
-2197 VIPTKVNYPA
+2197 IIPTHVNYPK
-2207 PTATN
+2207 PTAA
-2212 IYSVDTNKP
+2212 NKYEVSTYKP
-2221 TLYHGVESNQ
+2221 SLYNGVESNQ
-2231 LTLHGNPYK
+2231 LTLNGK
-2240 ESNPVMGK
+2240 LFRESYPSMGK
-2248 MIELTET
+2248 MIPLTET

-2260 LDKLSDSE
+2260 LDKLSKSE
-2268 KAILHNY
+2268 MAILHSY
-2275 DTTKVTYNPI
+2275 DTTKVTHQPT
-2285 EHKAHDNPDK
+2285 EHEVKGNLDDNARNRKLLTTKEREATWGVLEDSQK
-2295 EAKQKGLTVAS
+2295 EAILKKG
-2306 RNVPVWEALS
+2306 NM
-2316 SEQKIALLD
+2316 
-2325 RGKLK
+2325 K

-2342 YSKAKPE
+2342 YSKAKPD
-2349 GAIFDE
+2349 GAVFDE

-2397 FSDDEHKKMIHGLI
+2397 FSDDEHLRIANGLI
-2411 ELDGKWHAFGR
+2411 KLNGRMRAFGR
-2422 FKQGIIELSDVA
+2422 FKQGIIYLSDTA

-2455 ERTDVMNAARAK
+2455 ERTDVMNAARTK

-2488 QWEQTPVLGTLV
+2488 QWEQTPVLGILV

-2514 NKNNI
+2514 NKNNV

-2544 PRLYASDIND
+2544 PRLYASDVND

-2672 SEDDKLYLQER
+2672 AEDDKLYLQER

>member
-57 DMPIQSPV
+57 DMPVQSPV

-99 DTRAENQPWYAKL
+99 DTRAENQPRYAKL

-123 GTTFLDGTLGL
+123 GTTFLDGTVGL
-134 LAGIGTAASEGRWS
+134 LSGIGTAVSEGRWS
-148 GLFDNVVSNGLNE
+148 GLFDNTVSNGLNE
-161 VNRQIE
+161 INRQIE
-167 DILPNYRTQEEQNR
+167 DILPNYRTQEEQER

-209 SGDIFAKALKGVKW
+209 SGGALTKALKGVKL

-233 GSLFSA
+233 GSIFSA

-269 YGEIVNSNMS
+269 YNEITNSNMS

-338 AEKTAQNSIRTAAE
+338 AEKTAQNSIRTAAR
-352 HADRKLSSRINRA
+352 HADEKLSSRIIRNA
-365 IDGSYDFEKYGAG
+365 DGSYEFSKYGAK

-416 YYNALLDSNAEQKT
+416 YYNALTDSNAEQKT
-430 MDTTKALSKA
+430 MDTTKALAQA

-500 EANQRGKEI
+500 EANQRGQEI
-509 ANRMNSFTQKVAQKL
+509 ANRMNSFVQKL
-524 QDHQRYFAQSQSF
+524 KDHQRYFTQSQSF
-537 TDAMDGFAKDN
+537 TDAMDGFAEDG

-586 NMSDET
+586 NMSDED
-592 LDAIAKTTSKD
+592 LDAIAKMTSQD
-603 IDDNSSAKDQGWRN
+603 TDDDSSAKDQGWRN
-617 ADGSYKSESEAGRH
+617 ADGTYMSETEEGRQQ
-631 EMRFELNKKK
+631 MKYELNKKR
-641 DKILSQIKAY
+641 DKILSQINAY

-682 QFNDRLKQ
+682 QFNDRLEQ
-690 VTSEANAPFTSIK
+690 VTSEANAPFKSIK

-713 EKEHDSIINDGDE
+713 EKEHDSIIYDGDE
-726 DKKDDDGNNILKEN
+726 DKKDEDGNNILKEN

-756 LINSDLRGLAS
+756 LINADLRGLAS
-767 IKPEDFNDAIN
+767 IKSEDFNDAIK
-778 EMNSIK
+778 EMNSTK
-784 FFDNFNAYSDIT
+784 FFNNFNAYSDIT
-796 STDYGDALTSVID
+796 STDYGNALTSVVD

-850 VKHAV
+850 TKHAV
-855 KIKDKIDNASVSD
+855 KTKDKIDNASVSD

-881 DFDSLLNDI
+881 DFDSLLNEVDA
-890 DESLDGEDDS
+890 SLDEGDDS
-900 TNDTKGKINAAK
+900 ISGTKGKINAAK

-927 LADDSDVEGLAEEV
+927 LANNSDVEGLAEEV

-952 SASKSKANSKD
+952 AASKSKANSKD
-963 ELFDTKSE
+963 ELFDTESE

-984 VQQELDKMSPE
+984 VQQALGEMSPE
-995 EQPALLQGRID
+995 EAESFLQGRID

-1052 DKGASGTVASSDSDS
+1052 GKEASGTVASSDSDS
-1067 PDASVHKVNLGG
+1067 PDASVHKVNLNG
-1079 EQPKEPITTVNQDA
+1079 EQPKEPVTTVNQDA
-1093 RELLKDVVLPDD
+1093 RELLKDVALPDD

-1117 LKGVDYAWKR
+1117 LKGVDFAWKR

-1140 TESWNKAVQAVP
+1140 TESWNKAIQAIP

-1160 YLTKKYNLKP
+1160 YLTEKYNLKP

-1179 TNNSEETPEVR
+1179 TNNNDKPSEVR
-1190 TPLSD
+1190 TPVSD
-1195 PDNNAKEIKGQWE
+1195 SDNNAKEIESQWN
-1208 ANPVSERPTYE
+1208 ANPISERPTYD

-1239 FYETAKIINSV
+1239 FYETAQVINSV

-1267 FVKEHYIDPGYITHA
+1267 FVKKHYIDPGYITHE
-1282 YSDEQIK
+1282 YNDEQLQ

-1310 NKGFVKKDTIIHF
+1310 NKGFVKKDTKIYF
-1323 TIDKKLNDAAG
+1323 TIDKNLNDAAG

-1349 DLSKNDVASKEFVN
+1349 DLSKYDNASKEFAN
-1363 SIIKEYEKSGKE
+1363 SIINEYEKSGKDI
-1375 LYTSNT
+1375 YTSAT
-1381 TATVKQLMRGKV
+1381 TATVRQLMRGKV
-1393 PYSVETHNVNDV
+1393 PYSVKTHNVNKV
-1405 FKDSDEGFKLGI
+1405 FEGNEDNGDSFKLGI
-1417 SMGIGNNA
+1417 SMGRGNNA

-1434 KAQGRSTLEQTIIPP
+1434 KAQGSSDFEQTIVPP
-1449 ISAVAGQPYI
+1449 ISAVEGQPYI

-1476 KKFTKE
+1476 KWFTKE
-1482 TADSQ
+1482 TANSE
-1487 LGKAIKAVISKIPNG
+1487 LGEAIKSVINRIPKSAN
-1502 TDKDNAM
+1502 NPM
-1509 SVKIGL
+1509 SIVNGL
-1515 EELLVAEFHV
+1515 EELLAAKFHV
-1525 NYDKDNKGN
+1525 NYYTDKGVNK
-1534 DIVRITRKMAR
+1534 VSITRKTAY
-1545 DNHQET
+1545 DNQQKT
-1551 IYNGPVPNKEDTD
+1551 IYNGTIDNE
-1564 AIKNLVQNI
+1564 NLVQNI
-1573 VDALCK
+1573 VDALCD

-1589 KYINSKYTLNN
+1589 KYVNGKYNLNG
-1600 TPTSYNKMIGEVSDV
+1600 TPTSYNEMIGEVSDV

-1626 DWFILNPPNGK
+1626 DWFTLNPPNGK
-1637 ARRVTSTG
+1637 AKRVTSTG
-1645 NNPAQTTSSSVHT
+1645 NNTKQTTSGSVHT
-1658 VNVNSV
+1658 VSVNDI
-1664 GNVQVNT
+1664 GDVQVNT

-1679 KIPSTFTKEDTE
+1679 KIPSTFTKEDIE
-1691 NAKDIARAL
+1691 NAKDTARAL

-1705 MGLDMSKPYDTRWGV
+1705 MGLDMSKPYETRWGV
-1720 FDPNTQTFKKLE
+1720 FDPNTQTFKKSE
-1732 NKSGIVVK
+1732 NKGGVVVK
-1740 HFSLSP
+1740 HFSLGP
-1746 EEEKTTIPQG
+1746 EEKKNDED
-1756 TSSPTGSEESTI
+1756 SE
-1768 VREVTEK
+1768 
-1775 NGTKITKY
+1775 
-1783 RKKRADGKFFS
+1783 
-1794 FAGLPI
+1794 
-1800 SKDDIS
+1800 
-1806 AESLEDIEDLLNDMG
+1806 
-1821 DTAKFEL
+1821 
-1828 LELRETNDKYA
+1828 
-1839 GTVKVTGKDKDNLPV
+1839 
-1854 SMKFGFKL
+1854 
-1862 NGNPDKLDNNGPT
+1862 LDNMPDDYVPT
-1875 PPANTGQKATFTNEQ
+1875 PPENMGQKASFTDEQ
-1890 EKQFT
+1890 EKQF
-1895 ALIDPYFEG
+1895 ANLLDPYYEG
-1904 GGASIENDLFGGKKL
+1904 GGASIENDLFNGKKL
-1919 PEDVAD
+1919 PEDVND

-1933 GKTPSITIVN
+1933 GATPSITTVN
-1943 WVLNNIDS
+1943 WVLNNIDP

-1959 SFASFT
+1959 SFTSFA

-1972 NTEEPNQVV
+1972 NTEEPNKVV
-1981 TTKEAKAAKK
+1981 TTKEGEAAKK
-1991 IGDKIVSDSKN
+1991 IGDKIQNDSQK
-2002 VQLTKDKKYYVGSDG
+2002 VQLTKDKKYYVGGDG
-2017 TKYARVTSIIQ
+2017 TKYAIVTSIIQ
-2028 ADKDGEVFD
+2028 ADEDGEAFD
-2037 EKSKWITPSTNIGTG
+2037 ENNPWVTPSTNIDTG
-2052 LDELGRDFMAGR
+2052 LDELGRDFMSGR
-2064 IVFNPTTNTYEVSN
+2064 ITFDPNDKKHPYKVKGVL
-2078 VPVENVYPN
+2078 VEDVYPN
-2087 IDRAHATSYLNQ
+2087 INKDSAKSYLDQ
-2099 WKDLKSKLDKRGIHI
+2099 WRDLKSKLDKRGIHI

-2159 KTHRSDITDSKKSKW
+2159 KTYHASTINDTKKAKW

-2180 YKKFLEDEYG
+2180 YKKFLEAEYG
-2190 INVSVLA
+2190 IKVHALA
-2197 VIPTKVNYPA
+2197 IIPTHVNYPA
-2207 PTATN
+2207 PTIATN
-2212 IYSVDTNKP
+2212 KYEVSTYKP
-2221 TLYHGVESNQ
+2221 SLYNGVESNQ
-2231 LTLHGNPYK
+2231 LILNGK
-2240 ESNPVMGK
+2240 LFRESYPSMGK
-2248 MIELTET
+2248 MIPLTET

-2268 KAILHNY
+2268 RAILHDY
-2275 DTTKVTYNPI
+2275 DTTKVTHKPI
-2285 EHKAHDNPDK
+2285 EHKAHAKPDE
-2295 EAKQKGLTVAS
+2295 EAKKKGLTVAS

-2316 SEQKIALLD
+2316 PEQQNALLD
-2325 RGKLK
+2325 IPSMK
-2330 ANQIMNKLVGAY
+2330 ARTTMNMLANAY

-2349 GAIFDE
+2349 GALFDE

-2388 GWLEKVLPQ
+2388 GWLRKSLPQ
-2397 FSDDEHKKMIHGLI
+2397 FSDDEHLRITNGLI
-2411 ELDGKWHAFGR
+2411 KLDGRWQAFGR
-2422 FKQGIIELSDVA
+2422 FKQGIIYLSDIA

-2444 HAVFNTLLDSD
+2444 HAVFNTLLDND

-2475 LEENLAEDFRKYI
+2475 LEENLAEDFRRYI

-2514 NKNNI
+2514 NKNSV
-2519 LDKLYYNISRGRFAN
+2519 LDKLYYNIDRGRFAN
-2534 KVAGTTNADR
+2534 KVAGTTNAER
-2544 PRLYASDIND
+2544 PRLYVPDIND
-2554 SINKLDSDY
+2554 AINKLDSDY

-2585 KDHDLKDVAY
+2585 KDHDLKNVAY

-2617 RNFLMN
+2617 RNFLVN

-2672 SEDDKLYLQER
+2672 AEDDKLYLQER

>member
-22 DPNSIASAEDVQK
+22 DPNSIASSEDVQK
-35 AGGVNWGRE
+35 AGGVYWGRE
-44 AARRNKLIDVQAD
+44 AARRNKLIDAQVD
-57 DMPIQSPV
+57 DVPVQSPV
-65 FTNSGGTDYYGRSM
+65 FTNSGGTDYFGRSM

-123 GTTFLDGTLGL
+123 GTTFLDGTVGL
-134 LAGIGTAASEGRWS
+134 LSGIGTAVSEGRWS
-148 GLFDNVVSNGLNE
+148 GLFDNTVSNGLNE
-161 VNRQIE
+161 INRQIE
-167 DILPNYRTQEEQNR
+167 DILPNYRTQEEQER

-187 GTVNFL
+187 GTVNFW

-204 VGAMY
+204 VGALY
-209 SGDIFAKALKGVKW
+209 SGGAFTKALKGVKW
-223 LNNGLGAALS
+223 LNSGLGAALS
-233 GSLFSA
+233 GSIFSA

-269 YGEIVNSNMS
+269 YSEIINSSMS
-279 DIDKQNAIDELDAN
+279 DIDKQKALAELDAN
-293 FDREDAKNIDNA
+293 FDKEDAKNIDNA

-338 AEKTAQNSIRTAAE
+338 AEKTAQNSIRTAAR
-352 HADRKLSSRINRA
+352 HADEKLSSRIIRNA
-365 IDGSYDFEKYGAG
+365 DGSYGFSKYGAK
-378 DIAKNGLKTAAL
+378 DIAKSGLKTATL

-416 YYNALLDSNAEQKT
+416 YYNALTDSNAEQKT
-430 MDTTKALSKA
+430 MDFTKSLTKA

-474 DSNTYLGRGKAI
+474 DSNTYLGRGKVI

-500 EANQRGKEI
+500 EANQRGQEI
-509 ANRMNSFTQKVAQKL
+509 ANRMNSFAQKL

-537 TDAMDGFAKDN
+537 TDAMDGFAEDG

-581 DADFD
+581 NADFD
-586 NMSDET
+586 NMSDED
-592 LDAIAKTTSKD
+592 LDAIAKMTSQD
-603 IDDNSSAKDQGWRN
+603 TDDDSSAKDQGWRN
-617 ADGSYKSESEAGRH
+617 ADGTYMSETEEGRQQ
-631 EMRFELNKKK
+631 MKYELNKKR
-641 DKILSQIKAY
+641 DKILSQIDAY

-713 EKEHDSIINDGDE
+713 EKEHDDIIDSGDE
-726 DKKDDDGNNILKEN
+726 DKKDSDGNNILKEN

-767 IKPEDFNDAIN
+767 VKPEDFNDAIN
-778 EMNSIK
+778 EMNSTK
-784 FFDNFNAYSDIT
+784 FFNNFNAYSDI
-796 STDYGDALTSVID
+796 SATDYGNALTSVID

-814 GARNEFNKRLK
+814 NARNEFNKRLK

-836 NRQKIDKEKAKTEK
+836 NRQKIDKKKAKTEK

-855 KIKDKIDNASVSD
+855 KTKDKVDNASVSD

-881 DFDSLLNDI
+881 DFDSLLNEVDA
-890 DESLDGEDDS
+890 SLDEEDDS
-900 TNDTKGKINAAK
+900 ISGTKGKINAAK

-952 SASKSKANSKD
+952 AASKSKANSKD
-963 ELFDTKSE
+963 ELFDTESE
-971 AWNDPNNLPITDE
+971 AWNNPNNLPITDE
-984 VQQELDKMSPE
+984 VQQMLSEMSPE
-995 EQPALLQGRID
+995 EQDDFLQGRID

-1031 PEEQAENKKAA
+1031 TKEQAKNKKAA

-1052 DKGASGTVASSDSDS
+1052 DKEASGTVASSDSDS
-1067 PDASVHKVNLGG
+1067 PGASVTKVNLGG
-1079 EQPKEPITTVNQDA
+1079 EQSKEPSTTSNLSA
-1093 RELLKDVVLPDD
+1093 RELLKDVTLPND
-1105 TAEDIYNAVDNV
+1105 TAEDIYNTVDNV
-1117 LKGVDYAWKR
+1117 LKCVDYAWKR
-1127 GLRKKDLH
+1127 GLRGKDLH

-1140 TESWNKAVQAVP
+1140 TESWNKVIKEVP
-1152 DLDKRINN
+1152 DLGDRINSYISN
-1160 YLTKKYNLKP
+1160 KYNIKP
-1170 KAKPKAETK
+1170 KAKAKTETK
-1179 TNNSEETPEVR
+1179 TDNDEEPSEVR
-1190 TPLSD
+1190 TQESNP
-1195 PDNNAKEIKGQWE
+1195 NENADVVKSLWNTIPEKVEYG
-1208 ANPVSERPTYE
+1208 
-1219 YWKPTTTQIGIHDD
+1219 YWKPTTTEIGIHDD
-1233 SSYQKP
+1233 ASDSHP
-1239 FYETAKIINSV
+1239 FYETAQVINSV
-1250 FEKLKNSKTPK
+1250 FDKNFKDLDPY
-1261 FTKEEE
+1261 EQ
-1267 FVKEHYIDPGYITHA
+1267 FVYDNYIKPGYIRHKYDA
-1282 YSDEQIK
+1282 KQLQ
-1289 SMKAVYEYLK
+1289 SMQEVYEYLEK
-1299 GNNSNN
+1299 HN

-1310 NKGFVKKDTIIHF
+1310 NKGSVKKDTTIYF
-1323 TIDKKLNDAAG
+1323 TIDNNLNKDAG
-1334 EPIILMTLEDGTVVG
+1334 EIIVLMTLKDGTVVG
-1349 DLSKNDVASKEFVN
+1349 DLSGNAAT
-1363 SIIKEYEKSGKE
+1363 SIINEYKDKFKEEEKRPD
-1375 LYTSNT
+1375 LWTSKTTT
-1381 TATVKQLMRGKV
+1381 TARQMMRGKV
-1393 PYSVETHNVNDV
+1393 PYSVDTNNVNKV
-1405 FKDSDEGFKLGI
+1405 FEGNDDSFKLGI
-1417 SMGIGNNA
+1417 SMGIGNAA
-1425 PIFASAGRV
+1425 PIFASAGRT
-1434 KAQGRSTLEQTIIPP
+1434 KMQGSSKLEQTIVSPLN
-1449 ISAVAGQPYI
+1449 AVLGQPYI

-1468 RICVPFIM
+1468 RICVPFNM
-1476 KKFTKE
+1476 KRFTKE

-1487 LGKAIKAVISKIPNG
+1487 LGKAIKSVISTIPNG

-1509 SVKIGL
+1509 SVKTGL
-1515 EELLVAEFHV
+1515 EELLAAEFHV
-1525 NYDKDNKGN
+1525 NYDKDNNGN
-1534 DIVRITRKMAR
+1534 DVVSITRKMSY
-1545 DNHQET
+1545 DSQQET
-1551 IYNGPVPNKEDTD
+1551 IYNGPVANE
-1564 AIKNLVQNI
+1564 NLVQNI

-1589 KYINSKYTLNN
+1589 KYVNSKYYLNK
-1600 TPTSYNKMIGEVSDV
+1600 TPISYNKMIGEVSDV

-1637 ARRVTSTG
+1637 ASRVTSTG
-1645 NNPAQTTSSSVHT
+1645 NNPAQKTAGSVHT
-1658 VNVNSV
+1658 VTIN
-1664 GNVQVNT
+1664 GIGDVQVNT
-1671 SSWRIISM
+1671 NPKSSWRIVSSE
-1679 KIPSTFTKEDTE
+1679 KPLTE
-1691 NAKDIARAL
+1691 EQEDIARAI
-1700 AYGRM
+1700 AYGEANPTTV
-1705 MGLDMSKPYDTRWGV
+1705 DTSKPYKTRWGV
-1720 FDPNTQTFKKLE
+1720 FDPNTQTFL
-1732 NKSGIVVK
+1732 KSEDKGGVVVK

-1746 EEEKTTIPQG
+1746 EEETTTTP
-1756 TSSPTGSEESTI
+1756 SAPT
-1768 VREVTEK
+1768 
-1775 NGTKITKY
+1775 
-1783 RKKRADGKFFS
+1783 
-1794 FAGLPI
+1794 
-1800 SKDDIS
+1800 
-1806 AESLEDIEDLLNDMG
+1806 
-1821 DTAKFEL
+1821 
-1828 LELRETNDKYA
+1828 
-1839 GTVKVTGKDKDNLPV
+1839 
-1854 SMKFGFKL
+1854 
-1862 NGNPDKLDNNGPT
+1862 
-1875 PPANTGQKATFTNEQ
+1875 NTGQKASFTDEQ

-1895 ALIDPYFEG
+1895 NLLDPYYEG
-1904 GGASIENDLFGGKKL
+1904 GGASIENDLFNGKEL
-1919 PEDVAD
+1919 PKDVNG
-1925 ELGDHSFT
+1925 ELGAHAFT
-1933 GKTPSITIVN
+1933 SVTPSITTVN
-1943 WVLNNIDS
+1943 WVLANIDP

-1959 SFASFT
+1959 SFASF
-1965 ESNKEQQ
+1965 NQG
-1972 NTEEPNQVV
+1972 NEPKVV
-1981 TTKEAKAAKK
+1981 TTKEQSEGIQLLNTKWVKIDGSGHFILDPSVTIDDLKKLSDFDKYFTIVSSEAPLQESTGFDLINSGDLSKPDDKGNRHVKRKAQIALRGKNNEDASAAKK

-2002 VQLTKDKKYYVGSDG
+2002 VQLTDDKKYYLIGG

-2028 ADKDGEVFD
+2028 ADTEGEKFD
-2037 EKSKWITPSTNIGTG
+2037 ENSKWITPSTNIGTG
-2052 LDELGRDFMAGR
+2052 LDELGRDFMSGR
-2064 IVFNPTTNTYEVSN
+2064 ITRNSSGNYEVKG
-2078 VPVENVYPN
+2078 VPVEEVYPN
-2087 IDRAHATSYLNQ
+2087 IDKAHATSYLNQ
-2099 WKDLKSKLDKRGIHI
+2099 WSELKSKLDKRGINI

-2119 VAKGQLNIKD
+2119 VVKGQLNIKD
-2129 KNGGDHTINVAGTLD
+2129 KDGGDHTINVAGTLD

-2159 KTHRSDITDSKKSKW
+2159 KTHRSNNTDNKIPKW

-2180 YKKFLEDEYG
+2180 YKKFLEADYG
-2190 INVSVLA
+2190 IKVKALA
-2197 VIPTKVNYPA
+2197 IIPTKVSYPE
-2207 PTATN
+2207 PTDTN
-2212 IYSVDTNKP
+2212 IYGVDTNKP
-2221 TLYHGVESNQ
+2221 YLYNGVESNQ
-2231 LTLHGNPYK
+2231 LTLHGKPYK

-2248 MIELTET
+2248 MIPLTET
-2255 KLNIQ
+2255 TPNIQ
-2260 LDKLSDSE
+2260 LEKLSDSE
-2268 KAILHNY
+2268 KAILTNN
-2275 DTTKVTYNPI
+2275 DTTKVNYQPKGHKVHANPN
-2285 EHKAHDNPDK
+2285 E
-2295 EAKQKGLTVAS
+2295 EAKKKGLTVAP
-2306 RNVPVWEALS
+2306 RNVPVWESLS
-2316 SEQKIALLD
+2316 PEQQIALLD
-2325 RGKLK
+2325 MGKLK
-2330 ANQIMNKLVGAY
+2330 ANTTMNKLTGAY

-2349 GAIFDE
+2349 GALFDE

-2388 GWLEKVLPQ
+2388 GWLRKALPQ
-2397 FSDDEHKKMIHGLI
+2397 FSDDEHLRITNGLI
-2411 ELDGKWHAFGR
+2411 KLDGRREAYGR
-2422 FKQGIIELSDVA
+2422 FKQGIIELSDIA

-2444 HAVFNTLLDSD
+2444 HAVFNTLLNND
-2455 ERTDVMNAARAK
+2455 EQTDVMNAARAK

-2475 LEENLAEDFRKYI
+2475 LEENLAEDFRRYV
-2488 QWEQTPVLGTLV
+2488 QWEQTPVIGTLV

-2505 IKHIIFGLL
+2505 IKHIVFGLL
-2514 NKNNI
+2514 NKNNV
-2519 LDKLYYNISRGRFAN
+2519 LDKLYYNIDRGRFAN
-2534 KVAGTTNADR
+2534 KVAGTTNAER
-2544 PRLYASDIND
+2544 PRLYAPDIND
-2554 SINKLDSDY
+2554 AIHKLDSDY

-2572 ISSNMKSVIDNFI
+2572 ISANMKSVIDKFI
-2585 KDHDLKDVAY
+2585 KDNDLKDVAY
-2595 AVKYNNSDKWV
+2595 ATKYNNSDKWV

-2617 RNFLMN
+2617 RNFLVN

-2651 DEQFNRAIE
+2651 DKQFNRAIE

-2672 SEDDKLYLQER
+2672 AEDDKLYLQER

>member
-22 DPNSIASAEDVQK
+22 DPNSIASPEDVQK

-44 AARRNKLIDVQAD
+44 AARRNKLIDAQVD
-57 DMPIQSPV
+57 DMPVQSPV
-65 FTNSGGTDYYGRSM
+65 FINSGDTDYFGRSM
-79 FDPDVVIGQ
+79 FDPDVIIGQ

-99 DTRAENQPWYAKL
+99 DIRAENQPWYAKL

-123 GTTFLDGTLGL
+123 GTTFLDGTVGL
-134 LAGIGTAASEGRWS
+134 LSGIGTATSEGRWS

-187 GTVNFL
+187 GTVNFW

-204 VGAMY
+204 VGAIY
-209 SGDIFAKALKGVKW
+209 SGGVLTKALKGIKW
-223 LNNGLGAALS
+223 LNSGLGAALS

-260 QLRDAYNKR
+260 QLRDSYNKR
-269 YGEIVNSNMS
+269 YNEIVSSNMS

-338 AEKTAQNSIRTAAE
+338 AEKTAQNSFRTAAR
-352 HADRKLSSRINRA
+352 HADEKLSSRMIRNA
-365 IDGSYDFEKYGAG
+365 DGSYEFSKYGAS
-378 DIAKNGLKTAAL
+378 DIAKSGLKTAAL

-430 MDTTKALSKA
+430 MDTTKALTKA

-500 EANQRGKEI
+500 EANKRGQEI
-509 ANRMNSFTQKVAQKL
+509 ANRMNSFIQKL
-524 QDHQRYFAQSQSF
+524 KDHQRYFTQSQSF
-537 TDAMDGFAKDN
+537 TDAMDGFAEDG

-581 DADFD
+581 NADFD
-586 NMSDET
+586 NMSDED
-592 LDAIAKTTSKD
+592 LDAIAKMTSQD
-603 IDDNSSAKDQGWRN
+603 IDDDNSAKDQGWRN
-617 ADGSYKSESEAGRH
+617 ADGTYMSETEEGRQQ
-631 EMRFELNKKK
+631 MKYELNKKR
-641 DKILSQIKAY
+641 DKILSQIDAY

-682 QFNDRLKQ
+682 QFNDRLEQ
-690 VTSEANAPFTSIK
+690 VTSEANAPFKSIK
-703 EGVDYMIQSL
+703 EGVDYMIQAL
-713 EKEHDSIINDGDE
+713 EKEHDSIIADGDE
-726 DKKDDDGNNILKEN
+726 DEKDDDGNNILKEN

-767 IKPEDFNDAIN
+767 IKPEDFNEAIN
-778 EMNSIK
+778 EMNSTK
-784 FFDNFNAYSDIT
+784 FFNDFNAYSNIT
-796 STDYGDALTSVID
+796 ASDYGNALKSVVD

-850 VKHAV
+850 TKRAI
-855 KIKDKIDNASVSD
+855 KTKDKIDNASVSD
-868 IVSQMES
+868 IVSQIES

-881 DFDSLLNDI
+881 DLDSILDDI
-890 DESLDGEDDS
+890 DDGLEGLNTEDD
-900 TNDTKGKINAAK
+900 TNSSTKGKINTAK

-927 LADDSDVEGLAEEV
+927 LIEDSNVEGLAEEV

-963 ELFDTKSE
+963 ELFDTESE
-971 AWNDPNNLPITDE
+971 AWNNPNNLPITEKDQKE
-984 VQQELDKMSPE
+984 IANLSPE
-995 EQPALLQGRID
+995 EQQMLLQGRID
-1006 RAKNAMEKVKSFI
+1006 RAKNAMEIVKSFI

-1031 PEEQAENKKAA
+1031 TEEQAKNKKAA

-1052 DKGASGTVASSDSDS
+1052 NKEASGIVASSDSDS
-1067 PDASVHKVNLGG
+1067 PDASVHKVNLSG
-1079 EQPKEPITTVNQDA
+1079 EQPSEPVTTVNQNA
-1093 RELLKDVVLPDD
+1093 RELLKDVVLPNG

-1127 GLRKKDLH
+1127 GLRGKDLH
-1135 DAITS
+1135 NAITS
-1140 TESWNKAVQAVP
+1140 TESWNRAVQEVP
-1152 DLDKRINN
+1152 DLGNRINN
-1160 YLTKKYNLKP
+1160 YISNKYGVKPKDKP
-1170 KAKPKAETK
+1170 KAKTK
-1179 TNNSEETPEVR
+1179 TDNKETSEVR
-1190 TPLSD
+1190 TPLPDSD
-1195 PDNNAKEIKGQWE
+1195 RNTSEIQGQWKI
-1208 ANPVSERPTYE
+1208 NPERPAYD
-1219 YWKPTTTQIGIHDD
+1219 YWKPTTTEIGIHDD
-1233 SSYQKP
+1233 INNVRP
-1239 FYETAKIINSV
+1239 FFETAKVINSV
-1250 FEKLKNSKTPK
+1250 FNKLSN
-1261 FTKEEE
+1261 KEALDPYEQL
-1267 FVKEHYIDPGYITHA
+1267 VYDNYIRPGYITKPYTDA
-1282 YSDEQIK
+1282 QLK
-1289 SMKAVYEYLK
+1289 SMEAVYNYLK
-1299 GNNSNN
+1299 DKDAFNQVNNGS
-1305 AFDNV
+1305 
-1310 NKGFVKKDTIIHF
+1310 VKVGTKIHF
-1323 TIDKKLNDAAG
+1323 TIDSSLNEQAG
-1334 EPIILMTLEDGTVVG
+1334 EPIVLMTLDDGTVVG
-1349 DLSKNDVASKEFVN
+1349 DLSANDKASQAFVQ
-1363 SIIKEYEKSGKE
+1363 SIIDEYNNKGKPE
-1375 LYTSNT
+1375 HYTSDT
-1381 TATVKQLMRGKV
+1381 TTTVRQLMRGKV
-1393 PYSVETHNVNDV
+1393 PYSADTNNVNAV
-1405 FKDSDEGFKLGI
+1405 FEGNDFKLCI
-1417 SMGIGNNA
+1417 SMGTGENA
-1425 PIFASAGRV
+1425 PIVAEAGRK
-1434 KAQGRSTLEQTIIPP
+1434 KAQGRSDFERTIVSPLN
-1449 ISAVAGQPYI
+1449 AVAGQPYI

-1468 RICVPFIM
+1468 QMCVPFTM
-1476 KKFTKE
+1476 KRFTKE
-1482 TADSQ
+1482 TADSK
-1487 LGKAIKAVISKIPNG
+1487 LGKAVKSVINKIPNSV
-1502 TDKDNAM
+1502 TDPM
-1509 SVKIGL
+1509 SIKTGL
-1515 EELLVAEFHV
+1515 EELLSAEFHV
-1525 NYDKDNKGN
+1525 NYNDDKV
-1534 DIVRITRKMAR
+1534 IITRKTA
-1545 DNHQET
+1545 DVNHQET
-1551 IYNGPVPNKEDTD
+1551 IYDGEINNPNLTQVVEDKLYD
-1564 AIKNLVQNI
+1564 
-1573 VDALCK
+1573 
-1579 DGGTPFEVSR
+1579 TPYQVSR
-1589 KYINSKYTLNN
+1589 KYINDTYTLDGEKY
-1600 TPTSYNKMIGEVSDV
+1600 SYNTMIGEVSDI
-1615 NLPLGTTSTIN
+1615 NLPLGTVSTIN
-1626 DWFILNPPNGK
+1626 NWFTLNPVGGK
-1637 ARRVTSTG
+1637 AKRVKSTRK
-1645 NNPAQTTSSSVHT
+1645 NPTARIP
-1658 VNVNSV
+1658 NSV
-1664 GNVQVNT
+1664 VSVSIDGFSDIKVNT
-1671 SSWRIISM
+1671 STWRVESSDK
-1679 KIPSTFTKEDTE
+1679 KILTPLQEDT
-1691 NAKDIARAL
+1691 ARAI
-1700 AYGRM
+1700 AYGISNEAV
-1705 MGLDMSKPYDTRWGV
+1705 DNSKPYDTKWGI
-1720 FDPNTQTFKKLE
+1720 FDPISQTFLVSE
-1732 NKSGIVVK
+1732 NHGGVVLR

-1746 EEEKTTIPQG
+1746 EEEKNDED
-1756 TSSPTGSEESTI
+1756 SE
-1768 VREVTEK
+1768 
-1775 NGTKITKY
+1775 
-1783 RKKRADGKFFS
+1783 
-1794 FAGLPI
+1794 
-1800 SKDDIS
+1800 
-1806 AESLEDIEDLLNDMG
+1806 
-1821 DTAKFEL
+1821 
-1828 LELRETNDKYA
+1828 
-1839 GTVKVTGKDKDNLPV
+1839 
-1854 SMKFGFKL
+1854 
-1862 NGNPDKLDNNGPT
+1862 LDNMPDDYVPT
-1875 PPANTGQKATFTNEQ
+1875 PPINTGPKASFTDEQ
-1890 EKQFT
+1890 EKQFS
-1895 ALIDPYFEG
+1895 ALLDPYFEG
-1904 GGASIENDLFGGKKL
+1904 GGASIENDLFNGKKL
-1919 PEDVAD
+1919 PIDVVD

-1933 GKTPSITIVN
+1933 GKTPSIATVN
-1943 WVLNNIDS
+1943 WILNNIDP
-1951 SIREKYLS
+1951 SIKEKYLS
-1959 SFASFT
+1959 SFASF
-1965 ESNKEQQ
+1965 NQG
-1972 NTEEPNQVV
+1972 NEPKVV
-1981 TTKEAKAAKK
+1981 TTKEQPEGVQLLNTKWVKIDGSGHFILDPSVTIDDLKKLSDFDKYFTIVSSEAPLQESTSFVIINSGDLSKPDDKGNRRVIRKAQIALRGKNAGGASAAKK
-1991 IGDKIVSDSKN
+1991 IGNKIQSDSQK
-2002 VQLTKDKKYYVGSDG
+2002 VQLTTDKKYYVDGDG

-2037 EKSKWITPSTNIGTG
+2037 EKSPYITPSTNIGTG
-2052 LDELGRDFMAGR
+2052 LDELGRDLMAGR
-2064 IVFNPTTNTYEVSN
+2064 IIFNSTKGIYEVNS
-2078 VPVENVYPN
+2078 VPVEDVYPN
-2087 IDRAHATSYLNQ
+2087 INKDSAKSYLDQ
-2099 WKDLKSKLDKRGIHI
+2099 WVKLKSDLDKRGIHI
-2114 IPREV
+2114 IPRDV

-2129 KNGGDHTINVAGTLD
+2129 KEGKDHTINVAGTLD
-2144 LLGYDDKGNWYIFDM
+2144 LLGYDDEGNWYIFDM

-2190 INVSVLA
+2190 IKVSVLA

-2207 PTATN
+2207 PTDTN
-2212 IYSVDTNKP
+2212 IYGVDSNKP
-2221 TLYHGVESNQ
+2221 TLYNGVESNQ
-2231 LTLHGNPYK
+2231 LTLHGKPYK
-2240 ESNPVMGK
+2240 ESNPVMGR
-2248 MIELTET
+2248 MIVLTET
-2255 KLNIQ
+2255 TPNIQ
-2260 LDKLSDSE
+2260 LEKLSDSE
-2268 KAILHNY
+2268 KAILSDYNN
-2275 DTTKVTYNPI
+2275 TKVTYQPKGHEVSGDLDSNAKKRGLTATKKNESVWSVLSDEQKTAI
-2285 EHKAHDNPDK
+2285 LKNGNMK
-2295 EAKQKGLTVAS
+2295 AKQIM
-2306 RNVPVWEALS
+2306 
-2316 SEQKIALLD
+2316 QKLA
-2325 RGKLK
+2325 
-2330 ANQIMNKLVGAY
+2330 GAY
-2342 YSKAKPE
+2342 NSKK
-2349 GAIFDE
+2349 GVFDE
-2355 KRLGKSVDEF
+2355 KRLGGSVDVF
-2365 LGVGKNRLVTTEKY
+2365 LGIARNRLATTEKY

-2388 GWLEKVLPQ
+2388 GWLKKTLPQ
-2397 FSDDEHKKMIHGLI
+2397 FSNDEHIRITNGLI
-2411 ELDGKWHAFGR
+2411 KLDGRRKAYGR
-2422 FKQGIIELSDVA
+2422 FKQGVIYLSDVA

-2444 HAVFNTLLDSD
+2444 HAVFNTLMDND
-2455 ERTDVMNAARAK
+2455 ERTDIMNAARTK

-2488 QWEQTPVLGTLV
+2488 QLEQTPVLGTLV

-2519 LDKLYYNISRGRFAN
+2519 LDELYYNISRGRFAN
-2534 KVAGTTNADR
+2534 KVAGTTNANR

-2554 SINKLDSDY
+2554 AINKLDSDY

-2651 DEQFNRAIE
+2651 NEQFNRAIE

-2672 SEDDKLYLQER
+2672 AEDDKLYLQER